1 MNMSLGIGA
10 RGSEQ
15 HPLRFADYFVICG
28 LDKDSGLEPDKY
40 FGDSLQCTP
49 LDRAYEG
56 KVLGHYPD
64 SVPWNPF
71 DDHAVCMLCLPSGL
85 RFRTQKHS
93 VEPTFHSFVLTKQDG
108 HRTYGFSLVFYEEC
122 RNRKICIAMHTLQ
135 AMHITELSSGQ
146 NGTPPT
152 VRKGQDGH
160 NTRSLPR
167 HFKLSAHSP
176 SAALGYYDY
185 TKDKLLVTKSISLLC
200 QQPYLY
206 AAKTFLTNLYK
217 CYLFKNREDLDEMNL
232 ENETSDEI
240 VARCVPRHP
249 GPGLSLESYVY
260 NLLHNIPVPL
270 PGKSLKFY
278 VPNDEPAKSPLE
290 LVIHQPSP
298 MLELPMLDYPLKDVF
313 TWLGAD
319 CLIQL
324 FTCVLLENQVLL
336 RSSDFHKLMAVSECI
351 TALLFPFSWQHVYVP
366 ILPASLH
373 HFLDAPVPFIMGLHA
388 HSEGGVLKIA
398 SEANLCYVDID
409 KQSSQFPEEL
419 PVFPHK
425 MQFITEIRALLNK
438 YKVPHSGKTDNMV
451 INYYNGDIM
460 TSSLTLPGSGF
471 HLPRRKHSLHDVLDW
486 DRPEPPSSQ
495 SDNLQRIVDIVK
507 RSVNV
512 DDIDSME
519 DTTKE
524 KILTPQEEYQDTLI
538 FNNAI
543 REIFLNRFVQMFSSY
558 EHFVIQPSQDK
569 DEWINN
575 RDSMHV
581 FDKATFL
588 SDQPTQHLPFL
599 SRFLETQM
607 FASLVDS
614 KVMSTWSELDY
625 NIKVFDQRISAL
637 KKKVGESII
646 RSMRYEPCTNIADI
660 QQILE
665 QRLTNV
671 DFETN
676 PPTEILPHR
685 AAYFRSFPLLD
696 SVVLNKEPTQSSR
709 REQTQWKYKMKSMDN
724 GKPATPQES
733 QSPRP
738 QTKLSADMSPA
749 LIAQANWT
757 FVEKL
762 LKDCKSKTKRM
773 LVEKMG
779 SEAVALGHGGESLSD
794 VEENTLVAS
803 LCDLL
808 ERVWSHGLQNK
819 QGKSALWSHLAMY
832 QEAVECNDA
841 TKSIDPN
848 FLSPAKKSPN
858 KFFGMPHR
866 LISSLRSKSII
877 AITSYIKDSLNDKPG
892 IGLPQQD
899 LSNLQLETDV
909 SPTRG
914 ADKHKSPGD
923 RKSVGPEHLRPLP
936 DSLIFD
942 IRNVQA
948 MTDIKTHIGYAR
960 AWVRLALEKKL
971 LSRHLKTLL
980 SDTALLRS
988 QYKRSAFLRCEEE
1001 KEQFLYH
1008 LLTLNAVDYFCFTN
1022 NYPTTKLPYRVVIF
1036 PSRKASAATTSANS
1050 WIAISG
1056 TLCETNPVPIP
1067 KGALEFVF
1075 HHKNLGVLSTLRIGH
1090 DNTGLSPKWMVEHVV
1105 VRNEVTGHMFKFPCG
1120 RWLGRGIDDGSTERL
1135 LVGALVPR
1143 SIDSEELMESCSTP
1157 PRCRSPSIPRRPIL
1171 SQVELQHMLG
1181 EAVNAIV
1188 KYHYRRECQDGSLT
1202 ALLCGEGG
1210 LVPSL
1215 EQIFLFG
1222 FKNQRIFGRN
1232 FYVWDY
1238 LLRVKENF
1246 EISLL
1251 EEMDEYSQRLN
1262 RDRRMYSES
1271 SQRFT
1276 ILRCYC
1282 HLIDQI
1288 NMFSQTLGKDGKFQL
1303 FVCLAAREKLLH
1315 PMLRPMS
1322 DARSTM
1328 DMYEESSFLRNPT
1341 LLTFLIHIL
1350 EPLSEF
1356 HIVLEKSLT
1365 HGISSIC

>member
-1 MNMSLGIGA
+1 MNGSLGIA

-15 HPLRFADYFVICG
+15 HPQRFADYFVICG

-49 LDRAYEG
+49 LDRAYKS

-71 DDHAVCMLCLPSGL
+71 DEHAVCMLCLPSGL

-93 VEPTFHSFVLTKQDG
+93 VEPTFHSFVLTKEDG

-122 RNRKICIAMHTLQ
+122 RNRKICAAMQTLQ

-152 VRKGQDGH
+152 ARKGQDGH

-176 SAALGYYDY
+176 GAALGYYDSI
-185 TKDKLLVTKSISLLC
+185 KDKLLVTKSISLLC

-217 CYLFKNREDLDEMNL
+217 C
-232 ENETSDEI
+232 
-240 VARCVPRHP
+240 VPRHP

-260 NLLHNIPVPL
+260 NLLYNIPVPL
-270 PGKSLKFY
+270 PGKSLKFF
-278 VPNDEPAKSPLE
+278 VPNDEPAKLPLE
-290 LVIHQPSP
+290 LVIHQPSSL
-298 MLELPMLDYPLKDVF
+298 LELPMLDYPLKDVF

-319 CLIQL
+319 YLIQL

-336 RSSDFHKLMAVSECI
+336 RSADFHKLMVVSECI

-388 HSEGGVLKIA
+388 QSEGGVLKIA

-425 MQFITEIRALLNK
+425 VQFIAEIRALLNK

-486 DRPEPPSSQ
+486 DRPEPEPQ

-512 DDIDSME
+512 DDIDPVE
-519 DTTKE
+519 DTTE
-524 KILTPQEEYQDTLI
+524 KILTPQEEYRETLD
-538 FNNAI
+538 FNSAV

-614 KVMSTWSELDY
+614 KVMSTWSELDC

-646 RSMRYEPCTNIADI
+646 RSMRYEPCTNIADT

-696 SVVLNKEPTQSSR
+696 NVALNKEPAQSSR
-709 REQTQWKYKMKSMDN
+709 RGQTQWKYKMKSMDTN
-724 GKPATPQES
+724 GKPVTPQES

-819 QGKSALWSHLAMY
+819 QGKSALWSHLTMY
-832 QEAVECNDA
+832 QESEECNDT
-841 TKSIDPN
+841 TKSIDAN
-848 FLSPAKKSPN
+848 FLSPALAWSVLRK
-858 KFFGMPHR
+858 R
-866 LISSLRSKSII
+866 LD
-877 AITSYIKDSLNDKPG
+877 Y
-892 IGLPQQD
+892 

-914 ADKHKSPGD
+914 TDKHKSPGE
-923 RKSVGPEHLRPLP
+923 RKTVGPEHLRPLP

-980 SDTALLRS
+980 SDSALLRS

-1067 KGALEFVF
+1067 KGALEFLF

-1105 VRNEVTGHMFKFPCG
+1105 VRNEVTGHTFKFPCG

-1143 SIDSEELMESCSTP
+1143 SIDSEELVESCSTP

-1238 LLRVKENF
+1238 FLRVKENF

-1262 RDRRMYSES
+1262 RDRRVYTQS

-1303 FVCLAAREKLLH
+1303 FICLAVREQLLH

-1322 DARSTM
+1322 DARSTA
-1328 DMYEESSFLRNPT
+1328 DMYEENSFLRNPT

>member
-1 MNMSLGIGA
+1 MNGSLGIT

-15 HPLRFADYFVICG
+15 HPQRFADYFVICG

-49 LDRAYEG
+49 LDRAYKS

-71 DDHAVCMLCLPSGL
+71 DEHAVCMLCLPSGL

-93 VEPTFHSFVLTKQDG
+93 VEPTFHSFVLTKEDG
-108 HRTYGFSLVFYEEC
+108 RRTYGFSLVFYEEC
-122 RNRKICIAMHTLQ
+122 RNRKICAAMQTLQ

-176 SAALGYYDY
+176 GAALGYYDSI
-185 TKDKLLVTKSISLLC
+185 KDKLLVTKSIALLC
-200 QQPYLY
+200 QQPYLF

-217 CYLFKNREDLDEMNL
+217 
-232 ENETSDEI
+232 
-240 VARCVPRHP
+240 CVPRHP

-260 NLLHNIPVPL
+260 NLLYNVPIPL
-270 PGKSLKFY
+270 PGKSLKFF

-290 LVIHQPSP
+290 LVIYQPSSL
-298 MLELPMLDYPLKDVF
+298 LELPMLDYPLKDVF

-336 RSSDFHKLMAVSECI
+336 RSADFHKLMVVSECI

-388 HSEGGVLKIA
+388 QSEGGVLKIA

-409 KQSSQFPEEL
+409 KQNSQFPEEL

-425 MQFITEIRALLNK
+425 MQFIAEIRALLNK
-438 YKVPHSGKTDNMV
+438 YKVPNSGKTGNMV

-486 DRPEPPSSQ
+486 DRPETELQ

-512 DDIDSME
+512 DDIDSIE
-519 DTTKE
+519 DNTE
-524 KILTPQEEYQDTLI
+524 KILTPQEEYRETLD
-538 FNNAI
+538 FNNAV

-614 KVMSTWSELDY
+614 KVMSTWSELDC

-646 RSMRYEPCTNIADI
+646 RSMRYEPYTNIADT
-660 QQILE
+660 QQILK
-665 QRLTNV
+665 QRLINV

-696 SVVLNKEPTQSSR
+696 NVVLNKEPAQSSR
-709 REQTQWKYKMKSMDN
+709 RGQTQWKYKMKSIDTN
-724 GKPATPQES
+724 GKPVTPQES

-819 QGKSALWSHLAMY
+819 QGKSALWSHLTMY
-832 QEAVECNDA
+832 QESEECNDT
-841 TKSIDPN
+841 TKSIDVN
-848 FLSPAKKSPN
+848 FLSP
-858 KFFGMPHR
+858 
-866 LISSLRSKSII
+866 
-877 AITSYIKDSLNDKPG
+877 
-892 IGLPQQD
+892 D

-914 ADKHKSPGD
+914 TDKHKSPGE
-923 RKSVGPEHLRPLP
+923 RKTVGPEHLRPLP

-971 LSRHLKTLL
+971 LSRHLKMLL
-980 SDTALLRS
+980 SDSALLRS

-1105 VRNEVTGHMFKFPCG
+1105 VRNEVTGHTFKFPCG

-1143 SIDSEELMESCSTP
+1143 SIDSEELVESCSTP
-1157 PRCRSPSIPRRPIL
+1157 PRCRSPSIPRRLML

-1238 LLRVKENF
+1238 FLRVKENF

-1262 RDRRMYSES
+1262 RDRRVYTES

-1303 FVCLAAREKLLH
+1303 FICLALREQLLH

-1322 DARSTM
+1322 DARSTA
-1328 DMYEESSFLRNPT
+1328 DMYEENSFLRNPT
-1341 LLTFLIHIL
+1341 LLTFLVHIL

>member
-1 MNMSLGIGA
+1 MNGSLGIM
-10 RGSEQ
+10 RGPEQ
-15 HPLRFADYFVICG
+15 HPQRFADYFVICG

-49 LDRAYEG
+49 LDRAYKS

-71 DDHAVCMLCLPSGL
+71 DEHAVCMLCLPSGL

-93 VEPTFHSFVLTKQDG
+93 VEPTFHSFVLTKEDG

-122 RNRKICIAMHTLQ
+122 RNRKICAAMQTLQ

-152 VRKGQDGH
+152 RARKGQDGH

-176 SAALGYYDY
+176 GAALGYYDS

-200 QQPYLY
+200 QQPYLH

-217 CYLFKNREDLDEMNL
+217 
-232 ENETSDEI
+232 
-240 VARCVPRHP
+240 CVPRHP

-260 NLLHNIPVPL
+260 NLLYNVPVPL
-270 PGKSLKFY
+270 PGKSLKFFI
-278 VPNDEPAKSPLE
+278 PNDEPAKSPLE
-290 LVIHQPSP
+290 LVIHQPTPSQ
-298 MLELPMLDYPLKDVF
+298 ELQMLDYPLKDIF

-319 CLIQL
+319 CVIQL

-336 RSSDFHKLMAVSECI
+336 RSSDFHKLMVVSECI

-388 HSEGGVLKIA
+388 QSEGGVLKIA

-425 MQFITEIRALLNK
+425 MQFIAEIRALLNK
-438 YKVPHSGKTDNMV
+438 YKVPHTGKTDNTV
-451 INYYNGDIM
+451 INHYNGDIM
-460 TSSLTLPGSGF
+460 TSSLTLPGSGC

-486 DRPEPPSSQ
+486 NRPETTPQ
-495 SDNLQRIVDIVK
+495 SDTLQRIVDIAK
-507 RSVNV
+507 RTGVNV
-512 DDIDSME
+512 EDIDSVE
-519 DTTKE
+519 DNVKE
-524 KILTPQEEYQDTLI
+524 QILSPQEEYQEMLM

-543 REIFLNRFVQMFSSY
+543 REIFLNRFVQIFSNY

-569 DEWINN
+569 DEWLNN

-614 KVMSTWSELDY
+614 KVMSTWSELDF
-625 NIKVFDQRISAL
+625 NTRVFDQRISL
-637 KKKVGESII
+637 LRKKVGEGIV
-646 RSMRYEPCTNIADI
+646 RSTRYEPCTSIEES
-660 QQILE
+660 QKVLE

-676 PPTEILPHR
+676 PPTEIVPHR

-696 SVVLNKEPTQSSR
+696 SVALNKEPTQSSR
-709 REQTQWKYKMKSMDN
+709 RGQTQWKYKMKSMEPN
-724 GKPATPQES
+724 GKTPVPQET

-832 QEAVECNDA
+832 QEEECNDPS
-841 TKSIDPN
+841 KPIDPN
-848 FLSPAKKSPN
+848 FLSPALAWCVLRKRLDYLPN
-858 KFFGMPHR
+858 
-866 LISSLRSKSII
+866 L
-877 AITSYIKDSLNDKPG
+877 A
-892 IGLPQQD
+892 
-899 LSNLQLETDV
+899 LEID

-914 ADKHKSPGD
+914 TDKHKSPGD
-923 RKSVGPEHLRPLP
+923 RKIGPEHLRPLP
-936 DSLIFD
+936 NSLLFD

-980 SDTALLRS
+980 SDTRLLRS

-1105 VRNEVTGHMFKFPCG
+1105 VRNEVTGHTFKFPCG

-1143 SIDSEELMESCSTP
+1143 NIDSEELVESCSTP
-1157 PRCRSPSIPRRPIL
+1157 PRCRSPSIPRRPIV

-1181 EAVNAIV
+1181 ESVNAIV
-1188 KYHYRRECQDGSLT
+1188 KFHYRRECQDGSLT

-1222 FKNQRIFGRN
+1222 FKNQRIFGKN

-1262 RDRRMYSES
+1262 KDRRIHVENN
-1271 SQRFT
+1271 QRFT
-1276 ILRCYC
+1276 TLRCYC

-1288 NMFSQTLGKDGKFQL
+1288 NLFSQTLGKDGKFQL
-1303 FVCLAAREKLLH
+1303 FICLAAREQLLH
-1315 PMLRPMS
+1315 SMLRPMS
-1322 DARSTM
+1322 EARSTA
-1328 DMYEESSFLRNPT
+1328 DMYEETSFLRNTT
-1341 LLTFLIHIL
+1341 LLNFLIHIL

>member
-1 MNMSLGIGA
+1 MNGSLGIP
-10 RGSEQ
+10 RGPEQ
-15 HPLRFADYFVICG
+15 HPQRFADYFVICG

-49 LDRAYEG
+49 LDRAYKS

-71 DDHAVCMLCLPSGL
+71 DEHAVCMLCLPSGL

-93 VEPTFHSFVLTKQDG
+93 VEPTFHSFVLTKEDG

-122 RNRKICIAMHTLQ
+122 RNRKICAAMQTLQ

-152 VRKGQDGH
+152 ARKGQEGH

-176 SAALGYYDY
+176 SAALAYYDS

-200 QQPYLY
+200 QQPYLH
-206 AAKTFLTNLYK
+206 AARTFLTNLYK
-217 CYLFKNREDLDEMNL
+217 
-232 ENETSDEI
+232 
-240 VARCVPRHP
+240 CVPRHP

-260 NLLHNIPVPL
+260 NLLYNVPVPL
-270 PGKSLKFY
+270 PGKSLKFFI
-278 VPNDEPAKSPLE
+278 PNDEPAKVPLE
-290 LVIHQPSP
+290 LVIHQPMPSQ
-298 MLELPMLDYPLKDVF
+298 ELPMLDYPLKDVF

-319 CLIQL
+319 CVIQL

-336 RSSDFHKLMAVSECI
+336 RSSDFNKLMVVSECI

-388 HSEGGVLKIA
+388 QSEGGVLKIA

-425 MQFITEIRALLNK
+425 MQFIAEIRALLNK
-438 YKVPHSGKTDNMV
+438 YKVPQTGKTDNMF
-451 INYYNGDIM
+451 INYVNGDIM

-486 DRPEPPSSQ
+486 DRPDSAPQ
-495 SDNLQRIVDIVK
+495 TDAFQRIVDIVK
-507 RSVNV
+507 RTGVNV
-512 DDIDSME
+512 DDIDSVE
-519 DTTKE
+519 DTINE
-524 KILTPQEEYQDTLI
+524 KILTPQEEYQETLI

-543 REIFLNRFVQMFSSY
+543 REIFLNRFVQMFCSY

-569 DEWINN
+569 DEWLNN

-588 SDQPTQHLPFL
+588 SDQPAQHLPFL

-625 NIKVFDQRISAL
+625 NIKVFDDRITFL
-637 KKKVGESII
+637 KKKVGETII
-646 RSMRYEPCTNIADI
+646 RSTRYETCTSMTET
-660 QQILE
+660 QKVLE

-676 PPTEILPHR
+676 PPTEIVPHR

-696 SVVLNKEPTQSSR
+696 TVALNKEPAQSSR
-709 REQTQWKYKMKSMDN
+709 KGQTQWKYKMKSIDSN
-724 GKPATPQES
+724 GKTTVPQES

-779 SEAVALGHGGESLSD
+779 SEAVALGHASESLSD

-808 ERVWSHGLQNK
+808 ERIWSHGLQNK
-819 QGKSALWSHLAMY
+819 QGKSALWSHLTMY
-832 QEAVECNDA
+832 QELEECNDT
-841 TKSIDPN
+841 TKTIDPN
-848 FLSPAKKSPN
+848 FLSP
-858 KFFGMPHR
+858 GELH
-866 LISSLRSKSII
+866 
-877 AITSYIKDSLNDKPG
+877 
-892 IGLPQQD
+892 
-899 LSNLQLETDV
+899 LSNLALETDV

-914 ADKHKSPGD
+914 TDKHKSPGE
-923 RKSVGPEHLRPLP
+923 RRAIGPEHLRPLP
-936 DSLIFD
+936 ESLIFD
-942 IRNVQA
+942 IRNIQA

-1067 KGALEFVF
+1067 KAALEFVF

-1105 VRNEVTGHMFKFPCG
+1105 VRNEVTGHTFKFPCG

-1143 SIDSEELMESCSTP
+1143 SIDNEELVESCSTP

-1188 KYHYRRECQDGSLT
+1188 KYHYRRECQDSSLT
-1202 ALLCGEGG
+1202 ALLCGESG

-1251 EEMDEYSQRLN
+1251 EQMDEYSQRLN
-1262 RDRRMYSES
+1262 RSRKIHSES
-1271 SQRFT
+1271 NQRFT
-1276 ILRCYC
+1276 ILRCYS

-1288 NMFSQTLGKDGKFQL
+1288 NIFSQTLGKDGKFQL
-1303 FVCLAAREKLLH
+1303 FICLAAREQLLH

-1322 DARSTM
+1322 EARSTA
-1328 DMYEESSFLRNPT
+1328 DMYEENSFLRNPT

-1350 EPLSEF
+1350 EPLSDF

-1365 HGISSIC
+1365 HGISS

>member
-1 MNMSLGIGA
+1 MNGSLGIA
-10 RGSEQ
+10 RGPEQ
-15 HPLRFADYFVICG
+15 HPQRFADYFVVCG

-49 LDRAYEG
+49 LDRAYKS

-64 SVPWNPF
+64 SVAWNPF
-71 DDHAVCMLCLPSGL
+71 DEHAVCMLCLPSGL

-93 VEPTFHSFVLTKQDG
+93 VEPTFHSFVLTKEDG

-122 RNRKICIAMHTLQ
+122 RNRKICAAMQTLQ

-152 VRKGQDGH
+152 ARKGQDGH

-176 SAALGYYDY
+176 GAALAYYDS

-200 QQPYLY
+200 QQSYLH
-206 AAKTFLTNLYK
+206 AAKMFLTNLYK
-217 CYLFKNREDLDEMNL
+217 
-232 ENETSDEI
+232 
-240 VARCVPRHP
+240 CVPRHP

-260 NLLHNIPVPL
+260 SLLYNVPVPL
-270 PGKSLKFY
+270 PGKSLKFF
-278 VPNDEPAKSPLE
+278 VPDDEPAKPPLE

-298 MLELPMLDYPLKDVF
+298 SLELPMLDYPLKDVF

-336 RSSDFHKLMAVSECI
+336 RSADFHKLMVVSECI

-388 HSEGGVLKIA
+388 HNEGGVLKIA

-425 MQFITEIRALLNK
+425 MQFIAEIRALLNK

-451 INYYNGDIM
+451 INYFNGDIM

-486 DRPEPPSSQ
+486 DRPEPNPQ

-507 RSVNV
+507 RSVNTV
-512 DDIDSME
+512 DDTDSVE
-519 DTTKE
+519 DITRE
-524 KILTPQEEYQDTLI
+524 KILTPQEEYQETLI
-538 FNNAI
+538 FNNAV
-543 REIFLNRFVQMFSSY
+543 REIFLNRFVQMFSTY

-614 KVMSTWSELDY
+614 KVMSTWSELDC

-637 KKKVGESII
+637 KKRVGESII
-646 RSMRYEPCTNIADI
+646 RSMRYEPCTNITETQKA
-660 QQILE
+660 LE

-676 PPTEILPHR
+676 PPTEMLPHR

-696 SVVLNKEPTQSSR
+696 SVMLNKEPAQSILRSR
-709 REQTQWKYKMKSMDN
+709 RGQTQWKYKMKSIDAN
-724 GKPATPQES
+724 GKSATPQES

-738 QTKLSADMSPA
+738 QTKLSTDMSPA

-762 LKDCKSKTKRM
+762 LKDCKSRTKRM

-819 QGKSALWSHLAMY
+819 QGKSALWSHLTMY
-832 QEAVECNDA
+832 QESEECNDA

-848 FLSPAKKSPN
+848 FLSP
-858 KFFGMPHR
+858 
-866 LISSLRSKSII
+866 
-877 AITSYIKDSLNDKPG
+877 
-892 IGLPQQD
+892 D

-914 ADKHKSPGD
+914 TDKHKSPNE
-923 RKSVGPEHLRPLP
+923 RKTIGPEHLRPLP

-1105 VRNEVTGHMFKFPCG
+1105 VRNEVTGHTFKFPCG
-1120 RWLGRGIDDGSTERL
+1120 RWLGRGIDDESTERL

-1143 SIDSEELMESCSTP
+1143 SIDSDELVESCSTP

-1262 RDRRMYSES
+1262 RDRRVYAQSN
-1271 SQRFT
+1271 QRFT

-1303 FVCLAAREKLLH
+1303 FICLAAREQLLH

-1322 DARSTM
+1322 DARSTA
-1328 DMYEESSFLRNPT
+1328 DMYDENSFLRNST

>member
-1 MNMSLGIGA
+1 MNGSLSGH
-10 RGSEQ
+10 RGPEQ
-15 HPLRFADYFVICG
+15 HPTRFADYFVICG

-40 FGDSLQCTP
+40 FGDSLQSTP
-49 LDRAYEG
+49 LDRAYKS

-71 DDHAVCMLCLPSGL
+71 DEHAVCMPS
-85 RFRTQKHS
+85 
-93 VEPTFHSFVLTKQDG
+93 FHSFVLTKEDG
-108 HRTYGFSLVFYEEC
+108 RRTYGFSLVFYEEC
-122 RNRKICIAMHTLQ
+122 RNRKICAAMQTLQ
-135 AMHITELSSGQ
+135 AMFITELSSGQ
-146 NGTPPT
+146 NGTPPAP
-152 VRKGQDGH
+152 RKGQDPH

-176 SAALGYYDY
+176 GAAMAYYDS

-200 QQPYLY
+200 QQPYLH
-206 AAKTFLTNLYK
+206 AARTFLTNLYK
-217 CYLFKNREDLDEMNL
+217 
-232 ENETSDEI
+232 
-240 VARCVPRHP
+240 CVPRHP

-260 NLLHNIPVPL
+260 NLLYNVPVPL
-270 PGKSLKFY
+270 PGKSLKFF

-290 LVIHQPSP
+290 LVILYPCP
-298 MLELPMLDYPLKDVF
+298 ATELPLLDYPIRDMF
-313 TWLGAD
+313 MWLGPETV
-319 CLIQL
+319 IQL
-324 FTCVLLENQVLL
+324 FTCVLLENQVLV
-336 RSSDFHKLMAVSECI
+336 RSTDFHKLMVVAECI

-388 HSEGGVLKIA
+388 QSEGSNLKIA

-409 KQSSQFPEEL
+409 KQTSQFPEEL
-419 PVFPHK
+419 PIFPRK
-425 MQFITEIRALLNK
+425 MQFLAEIKTLLNK
-438 YKVPHSGKTDNMV
+438 YKVPHSEKTDNMV
-451 INYYNGDIM
+451 INYLNSDIM

-471 HLPRRKHSLHDVLDW
+471 HVPRRKHSLHDVLDW
-486 DRPEPPSSQ
+486 DNKLDTNNSTTTVAQ
-495 SDNLQRIVDIVK
+495 SDALQRIVDIVK
-507 RSVNV
+507 KTGISL
-512 DDIDSME
+512 DDIDAVENM
-519 DTTKE
+519 TKDE
-524 KILTPQEEYQDTLI
+524 VILTPKEEYQQTLI

-543 REIFLNRFVQMFSSY
+543 REIFFNRFVQLFAGY
-558 EHFVIQPSQDK
+558 DHFVIHPSQDK
-569 DEWINN
+569 DEWLNN

-588 SDQPTQHLPFL
+588 SDQPAQHLPFL
-599 SRFLETQM
+599 SRFIETQM
-607 FASLVDS
+607 FASLVDT
-614 KVMSTWSELDY
+614 KVMSSWNELDS
-625 NIKVFDQRISAL
+625 NIKVFDQRIAQI
-637 KKKVGESII
+637 KKKGGDGMI
-646 RSMRYEPCTNIADI
+646 RSTRYQVSNNIPETEKSLINKLTNI
-660 QQILE
+660 
-665 QRLTNV
+665 
-671 DFETN
+671 DFEAS

-696 SVVLNKEPTQSSR
+696 TVALNKEPVQSSR
-709 REQTQWKYKMKSMDN
+709 KGQTQWKYKMKSLEAN
-724 GKPATPQES
+724 GKPPTPQET

-779 SEAVALGHGGESLSD
+779 SEAVALGHGTESLVD

-819 QGKSALWSHLAMY
+819 QGKSALWSHLSMY
-832 QEAVECNDA
+832 QELEECNDSA
-841 TKSIDPN
+841 KSIDPN
-848 FLSPAKKSPN
+848 FLSP
-858 KFFGMPHR
+858 
-866 LISSLRSKSII
+866 
-877 AITSYIKDSLNDKPG
+877 
-892 IGLPQQD
+892 D
-899 LSNLQLETDV
+899 LSNLALETDV

-914 ADKHKSPGD
+914 TADRNRSTGE
-923 RKSVGPEHLRPLP
+923 RKSIGPEHLRPLP
-936 DSLIFD
+936 DSLTFD

-948 MTDIKTHIGYAR
+948 MTEIKTHIGYAR

-971 LSRHLKTLL
+971 LSRHLKVLLSNTTLL
-980 SDTALLRS
+980 RN

-1022 NYPTTKLPYRVVIF
+1022 NYPTTKLPYRVIIF
-1036 PSRKASAATTSANS
+1036 PSRKASAATTSANG
-1050 WIAISG
+1050 WIVISG
-1056 TLCETNPVPIP
+1056 TLCETNPVGIP
-1067 KGALEFVF
+1067 KGTLEFVF

-1090 DNTGLSPKWMVEHVV
+1090 DNSGISPKWMVEHVV
-1105 VRNEVTGHMFKFPCG
+1105 VRNEVTGHTFKFPCG

-1143 SIDSEELMESCSTP
+1143 SIDSDELVETCSTP
-1157 PRCRSPSIPRRPIL
+1157 PRCRSPSIPRNRPSL
-1171 SQVELQHMLG
+1171 SADVLQHVLG

-1188 KYHYRRECQDGSLT
+1188 KFHYRRDPQDGSLT

-1215 EQIFLFG
+1215 EQTFLYG

-1238 LLRVKENF
+1238 FLRVKENF
-1246 EISLL
+1246 EMSLL
-1251 EEMDEYSQRLN
+1251 EEMDEYSKRLN
-1262 RDRRMYSES
+1262 RDRRLHAENN
-1271 SQRFT
+1271 QRFT
-1276 ILRCYC
+1276 IFRCYC

-1288 NMFSQTLGKDGKFQL
+1288 NTFSHTLGKDGKFQL
-1303 FVCLAAREKLLH
+1303 FICLAAREQLLH

-1322 DARSTM
+1322 DARSTAE
-1328 DMYEESSFLRNPT
+1328 MYEETSFLRNPT
-1341 LLTFLIHIL
+1341 LLNFLIHIL

>member
-1 MNMSLGIGA
+1 MNGSLGIT
-10 RGSEQ
+10 RGPEQ
-15 HPLRFADYFVICG
+15 HPQRFADYFVICG

-49 LDRAYEG
+49 LDRAYKS

-71 DDHAVCMLCLPSGL
+71 DEHAVCMLCLPSGL

-93 VEPTFHSFVLTKQDG
+93 VEPTFHSFVLTKEDG

-122 RNRKICIAMHTLQ
+122 RNRKICAAMQTLQ

-176 SAALGYYDY
+176 GAALGYYDS

-200 QQPYLY
+200 QQPYLH

-217 CYLFKNREDLDEMNL
+217 
-232 ENETSDEI
+232 
-240 VARCVPRHP
+240 CVPRHP

-260 NLLHNIPVPL
+260 NLLYNIPVPL
-270 PGKSLKFY
+270 PGKSLKFFI
-278 VPNDEPAKSPLE
+278 PNDEPAKSPLE

-298 MLELPMLDYPLKDVF
+298 SLELPMLDYPLKDVF

-336 RSSDFHKLMAVSECI
+336 RSADFHKLMVVSECI

-425 MQFITEIRALLNK
+425 MQFIAEIRALLNK
-438 YKVPHSGKTDNMV
+438 YKIPHSGKTDNMV

-471 HLPRRKHSLHDVLDW
+471 HIPRRKYSLHDVLDW
-486 DRPEPPSSQ
+486 DRPEPGPQ

-507 RSVNV
+507 RTVNM
-512 DDIDSME
+512 DDIDPVE
-519 DTTKE
+519 DGQYTAD
-524 KILTPQEEYQDTLI
+524 KILTPQEEYQETLV

-614 KVMSTWSELDY
+614 KVMSTWSELDC

-646 RSMRYEPCTNIADI
+646 RSMRYEPCTSITDT

-665 QRLTNV
+665 QRLTNI

-676 PPTEILPHR
+676 PPTEIVPHR

-696 SVVLNKEPTQSSR
+696 NVALNKEPAQSSR
-709 REQTQWKYKMKSMDN
+709 RGQTQWKYKMKSIDTN
-724 GKPATPQES
+724 GKPPTPQES

-819 QGKSALWSHLAMY
+819 QGKSALWSHLTMY
-832 QEAVECNDA
+832 QESEECNDA

-848 FLSPAKKSPN
+848 FLSPALAWSVLRK
-858 KFFGMPHR
+858 R
-866 LISSLRSKSII
+866 LD
-877 AITSYIKDSLNDKPG
+877 Y
-892 IGLPQQD
+892 

-914 ADKHKSPGD
+914 TDKHKSPGE
-923 RKSVGPEHLRPLP
+923 RKTIGPEHLRPLP

-1105 VRNEVTGHMFKFPCG
+1105 VRNEVTGHTFKFPCG

-1143 SIDSEELMESCSTP
+1143 SIDSEELVESCSTP

-1238 LLRVKENF
+1238 FLRVKENF
-1246 EISLL
+1246 EIFLL
-1251 EEMDEYSQRLN
+1251 EEMNQYSHRLN
-1262 RDRRMYSES
+1262 PDKKAYTER

-1282 HLIDQI
+1282 HLMDQI
-1288 NMFSQTLGKDGKFQL
+1288 NTFSQTLGKDGKFQL
-1303 FVCLAAREKLLH
+1303 FICLAAREQLLH

-1322 DARSTM
+1322 DTRSTA
-1328 DMYEESSFLRNPT
+1328 DMYEENSFLRNPT

>member
-1 MNMSLGIGA
+1 MNGSLGIM
-10 RGSEQ
+10 RGPEQ
-15 HPLRFADYFVICG
+15 HPQRFADYFVICG

-49 LDRAYEG
+49 LDRAYKS

-71 DDHAVCMLCLPSGL
+71 DEHAVCMLCLPSGL

-93 VEPTFHSFVLTKQDG
+93 VEPTFHSFVLTKEDG

-122 RNRKICIAMHTLQ
+122 RNRKICAAMQTLQ

-152 VRKGQDGH
+152 ARKGQDGH

-176 SAALGYYDY
+176 GAALGYYDS

-200 QQPYLY
+200 QQPYLH

-217 CYLFKNREDLDEMNL
+217 
-232 ENETSDEI
+232 
-240 VARCVPRHP
+240 CVPRHP

-260 NLLHNIPVPL
+260 NLLYNVPVPL
-270 PGKSLKFY
+270 PGKSLKFFI
-278 VPNDEPAKSPLE
+278 PNDEPAKSPLE
-290 LVIHQPSP
+290 LVIHQPTPSQ
-298 MLELPMLDYPLKDVF
+298 ELQMLDYPLKDIF
-313 TWLGAD
+313 AWLGAD
-319 CLIQL
+319 CVIQL

-336 RSSDFHKLMAVSECI
+336 RSSDFHKLMVVSECI

-388 HSEGGVLKIA
+388 QSEGGVLKIA

-425 MQFITEIRALLNK
+425 MQFIAEIRALLNK
-438 YKVPHSGKTDNMV
+438 YKVPHTGKTDNTV
-451 INYYNGDIM
+451 INHYNGDIM
-460 TSSLTLPGSGF
+460 TSSLTLPGSGC

-486 DRPEPPSSQ
+486 NRPETTPQ
-495 SDNLQRIVDIVK
+495 SDTLQRIVDIAK
-507 RSVNV
+507 RTGVNV
-512 DDIDSME
+512 EDIDSVE
-519 DTTKE
+519 DNVKE
-524 KILTPQEEYQDTLI
+524 QILSPQEEYQEMLM

-543 REIFLNRFVQMFSSY
+543 REIFLSRFVQIFSNY

-569 DEWINN
+569 DEWLNN

-614 KVMSTWSELDY
+614 KVMSTWSELDF
-625 NIKVFDQRISAL
+625 NTRVFDQRISL
-637 KKKVGESII
+637 LRKKVGEGIV
-646 RSMRYEPCTNIADI
+646 RSTRYEPCTSIEES
-660 QQILE
+660 QKVLE

-676 PPTEILPHR
+676 PPTEIVPHR

-696 SVVLNKEPTQSSR
+696 SVALNKEPTQSSR
-709 REQTQWKYKMKSMDN
+709 RGQTQWKYKMKSMESN
-724 GKPATPQES
+724 GKTPVPQET

-832 QEAVECNDA
+832 QEEECNDPS
-841 TKSIDPN
+841 KPLDPN
-848 FLSPAKKSPN
+848 FLSPAKKSPSS
-858 KFFGMPHR
+858 FFGLPER
-866 LISSLRSKSII
+866 LISSLKGKNIFEI
-877 AITSYIKDSLNDKPG
+877 ASYIKENFND
-892 IGLPQQD
+892 LP
-899 LSNLQLETDV
+899 NLALEID

-914 ADKHKSPGD
+914 TDKHKSPGD
-923 RKSVGPEHLRPLP
+923 RKIGPEHLRPLP
-936 DSLIFD
+936 NSLLFD

-980 SDTALLRS
+980 SDTRLLRS

-1105 VRNEVTGHMFKFPCG
+1105 VRNEVTGHTFKFPCG

-1135 LVGALVPR
+1135 LVGALVPHN
-1143 SIDSEELMESCSTP
+1143 IDSEELVESCSTP
-1157 PRCRSPSIPRRPIL
+1157 PRCRSPSIPRRPIV

-1181 EAVNAIV
+1181 ESVNAIV
-1188 KYHYRRECQDGSLT
+1188 KFHYRRECQDGSLT

-1222 FKNQRIFGRN
+1222 FKNQRIFGKN

-1262 RDRRMYSES
+1262 KDRRIHVENN
-1271 SQRFT
+1271 QRFT
-1276 ILRCYC
+1276 TLRCYC

-1288 NMFSQTLGKDGKFQL
+1288 NLFSQTLGKDGKFQL
-1303 FVCLAAREKLLH
+1303 FICLAAREQLLH
-1315 PMLRPMS
+1315 SMLRPMS
-1322 DARSTM
+1322 EARSTA
-1328 DMYEESSFLRNPT
+1328 DMYEETSFLRNTT
-1341 LLTFLIHIL
+1341 LLNFLIHIL

>member
-1 MNMSLGIGA
+1 
-10 RGSEQ
+10 
-15 HPLRFADYFVICG
+15 
-28 LDKDSGLEPDKY
+28 
-40 FGDSLQCTP
+40 
-49 LDRAYEG
+49 
-56 KVLGHYPD
+56 
-64 SVPWNPF
+64 
-71 DDHAVCMLCLPSGL
+71 MLCLPSGL
-85 RFRTQKHS
+85 KFRTQKHS
-93 VEPTFHSFVLTKQDG
+93 VEPTFHSFVLTKEDG

-122 RNRKICIAMHTLQ
+122 RNRKICAAMQTLQ

-152 VRKGQDGH
+152 ARKGQDGH

-176 SAALGYYDY
+176 GAALGYYDS

-217 CYLFKNREDLDEMNL
+217 C
-232 ENETSDEI
+232 
-240 VARCVPRHP
+240 VPRHP

-260 NLLHNIPVPL
+260 NLLYNVPVPL
-270 PGKSLKFY
+270 PGKSLKFFI
-278 VPNDEPAKSPLE
+278 PNDEPAKPPLE
-290 LVIHQPSP
+290 LVIHQPMPSQ
-298 MLELPMLDYPLKDVF
+298 ELPMLDYPLKDMF

-319 CLIQL
+319 CVIQL

-336 RSSDFHKLMAVSECI
+336 RSSDFHKLMVVSECI
-351 TALLFPFSWQHVYVP
+351 TALLYPFSWQHVYVP

-425 MQFITEIRALLNK
+425 MQFIAEIRALLNK
-438 YKVPHSGKTDNMV
+438 YKVPHTGKTDNMV
-451 INYYNGDIM
+451 INHYNGDIM

-486 DRPEPPSSQ
+486 DRPEPSPPS
-495 SDNLQRIVDIVK
+495 DTLQRIVDIAK
-507 RSVNV
+507 RTGVNV
-512 DDIDSME
+512 EDIDSIE
-519 DTTKE
+519 DNNVKE
-524 KILTPQEEYQDTLI
+524 RVLSPQEEYQETLM

-543 REIFLNRFVQMFSSY
+543 REIFLNRFVQIFSSY

-569 DEWINN
+569 DEWLNN

-614 KVMSTWSELDY
+614 KVMSTWSELDF
-625 NIKVFDQRISAL
+625 NIRVFDQRISL
-637 KKKVGESII
+637 LRKKVGEGII
-646 RSMRYEPCTNIADI
+646 RSTRYEPCTSIDES
-660 QQILE
+660 QKILE

-676 PPTEILPHR
+676 PPTEIVPHR

-696 SVVLNKEPTQSSR
+696 SVALNKEPAQSSR
-709 REQTQWKYKMKSMDN
+709 RGQTQWKYKMKSMESN
-724 GKPATPQES
+724 GKTPAPQET

-819 QGKSALWSHLAMY
+819 QGKSALWSHLTMY
-832 QEAVECNDA
+832 QAVEECNDPD
-841 TKSIDPN
+841 KSIHSN
-848 FLSPAKKSPN
+848 FLSPDIPN
-858 KFFGMPHR
+858 
-866 LISSLRSKSII
+866 L
-877 AITSYIKDSLNDKPG
+877 A
-892 IGLPQQD
+892 
-899 LSNLQLETDV
+899 LEID

-914 ADKHKSPGD
+914 TDKHKSPGD
-923 RKSVGPEHLRPLP
+923 RKIGPEYLRPLP
-936 DSLIFD
+936 DSLLFD

-980 SDTALLRS
+980 SDTGLLKS

-1105 VRNEVTGHMFKFPCG
+1105 VRNEVTGHTFKFPCG

-1135 LVGALVPR
+1135 LVGALVPH
-1143 SIDSEELMESCSTP
+1143 SIDSEELVESCSTP

-1181 EAVNAIV
+1181 ESVNAIV
-1188 KYHYRRECQDGSLT
+1188 KFHYRRECQDGSLT

-1238 LLRVKENF
+1238 FLRVKENF

-1262 RDRRMYSES
+1262 RDRRIHAENNR
-1271 SQRFT
+1271 RFAT
-1276 ILRCYC
+1276 LRCYC

-1303 FVCLAAREKLLH
+1303 FICLATREQLLH
-1315 PMLRPMS
+1315 SMLRPMS
-1322 DARSTM
+1322 EARSTA
-1328 DMYEESSFLRNPT
+1328 DMYEETSFLRNCT
-1341 LLTFLIHIL
+1341 LLNFLVHIL

>member
-1 MNMSLGIGA
+1 MNGSLGIM
-10 RGSEQ
+10 RGPEQ
-15 HPLRFADYFVICG
+15 HPQRFADYFVICG

-49 LDRAYEG
+49 LDRAYKS

-71 DDHAVCMLCLPSGL
+71 DEHAVCMLCLPSGL

-93 VEPTFHSFVLTKQDG
+93 VEPTFHSFVLTKEDG

-122 RNRKICIAMHTLQ
+122 RNRKICAAMQTLQ

-152 VRKGQDGH
+152 ARKGQDGH

-176 SAALGYYDY
+176 GAALGYYDS

-200 QQPYLY
+200 QQPYLH

-217 CYLFKNREDLDEMNL
+217 
-232 ENETSDEI
+232 
-240 VARCVPRHP
+240 CVPRHP

-260 NLLHNIPVPL
+260 NLLYNVPVPL
-270 PGKSLKFY
+270 PGKSLKFFI
-278 VPNDEPAKSPLE
+278 PNDEPAKSPLE
-290 LVIHQPSP
+290 LVIHQPTPSQ
-298 MLELPMLDYPLKDVF
+298 ELQMLDYPLKDIF
-313 TWLGAD
+313 AWLGAD
-319 CLIQL
+319 CVIQL

-336 RSSDFHKLMAVSECI
+336 RSSDFHKLMVVSECI

-388 HSEGGVLKIA
+388 QSEGGVLKIA

-425 MQFITEIRALLNK
+425 MQFIAEIRALLNK
-438 YKVPHSGKTDNMV
+438 YKVPHAGKTDNTV
-451 INYYNGDIM
+451 INHYNGDIM
-460 TSSLTLPGSGF
+460 TSSLTLPGSGC

-486 DRPEPPSSQ
+486 NRPEPTSQ
-495 SDNLQRIVDIVK
+495 SDTLQRIVDIAK
-507 RSVNV
+507 RTVNV
-512 DDIDSME
+512 EDIDSVE
-519 DTTKE
+519 DNVKE
-524 KILTPQEEYQDTLI
+524 QILSPQEEYQEMLM

-543 REIFLNRFVQMFSSY
+543 REIFLNRFVQIFSNY

-569 DEWINN
+569 DEWLNN

-614 KVMSTWSELDY
+614 KVMSTWSELDF
-625 NIKVFDQRISAL
+625 NTRVFDQRISL
-637 KKKVGESII
+637 LRKKVGEGIV
-646 RSMRYEPCTNIADI
+646 RSTRYEPCTSIEES
-660 QQILE
+660 QKVLE

-676 PPTEILPHR
+676 PPTEIVPHR

-696 SVVLNKEPTQSSR
+696 SVALNKEPTQSILRSR
-709 REQTQWKYKMKSMDN
+709 RGQTQWKYKMKSMESN
-724 GKPATPQES
+724 GKTPVPQET

-832 QEAVECNDA
+832 QEEECNDPS
-841 TKSIDPN
+841 KPIDPN
-848 FLSPAKKSPN
+848 FLSPALAWCVLRKRLDYLPN
-858 KFFGMPHR
+858 
-866 LISSLRSKSII
+866 L
-877 AITSYIKDSLNDKPG
+877 A
-892 IGLPQQD
+892 
-899 LSNLQLETDV
+899 LEID

-914 ADKHKSPGD
+914 TDKHKSPGD
-923 RKSVGPEHLRPLP
+923 RKIGPEHLRPLP
-936 DSLIFD
+936 NSLLFD

-980 SDTALLRS
+980 SDTRLLRS

-1105 VRNEVTGHMFKFPCG
+1105 VRNEVTGHTFKFPCG

-1143 SIDSEELMESCSTP
+1143 NIDSEELVESCSTP
-1157 PRCRSPSIPRRPIL
+1157 PRCRSPSIPRRPIV

-1181 EAVNAIV
+1181 ESVNAIV
-1188 KYHYRRECQDGSLT
+1188 KFHYRRECQDGSLT

-1222 FKNQRIFGRN
+1222 FKNQRIFGKN

-1262 RDRRMYSES
+1262 RDRRIHAENN
-1271 SQRFT
+1271 QRFT
-1276 ILRCYC
+1276 TLRCYC

-1288 NMFSQTLGKDGKFQL
+1288 NLFSQTLGKDGKFQL
-1303 FVCLAAREKLLH
+1303 FICLAAREQLLH
-1315 PMLRPMS
+1315 SMLRPMS
-1322 DARSTM
+1322 EARSTA
-1328 DMYEESSFLRNPT
+1328 DMYEETSFLRNTT
-1341 LLTFLIHIL
+1341 LLNFLIHIL

>member
-1 MNMSLGIGA
+1 MNGSLGIM
-10 RGSEQ
+10 RGPEQ
-15 HPLRFADYFVICG
+15 HPQRFADYFVICG

-49 LDRAYEG
+49 LDRAYKS

-71 DDHAVCMLCLPSGL
+71 DEHAVCMLCLPSGL

-93 VEPTFHSFVLTKQDG
+93 VEPTFHSFVLTKEDG

-122 RNRKICIAMHTLQ
+122 RNRKICAAMQTLQ

-152 VRKGQDGH
+152 ARKGQDGH

-176 SAALGYYDY
+176 GAALGYYDS

-200 QQPYLY
+200 QQPYLH

-217 CYLFKNREDLDEMNL
+217 
-232 ENETSDEI
+232 
-240 VARCVPRHP
+240 CVPRHP

-260 NLLHNIPVPL
+260 NLLYNVPVPL
-270 PGKSLKFY
+270 PGKSLKFFI
-278 VPNDEPAKSPLE
+278 PNDEPAKSPLE
-290 LVIHQPSP
+290 LVIHQPTPSQ
-298 MLELPMLDYPLKDVF
+298 ELQMLDYPLKDIF
-313 TWLGAD
+313 AWLGAD
-319 CLIQL
+319 CVIQL

-336 RSSDFHKLMAVSECI
+336 RSSDFHKLMVVSECI

-388 HSEGGVLKIA
+388 QSEGGVLKIA

-425 MQFITEIRALLNK
+425 MQFIAEIRALLNK
-438 YKVPHSGKTDNMV
+438 YKVPHTGKTDNTV
-451 INYYNGDIM
+451 INHYNGDIM
-460 TSSLTLPGSGF
+460 TSSLTLPGSGC

-486 DRPEPPSSQ
+486 NRPETTPQ
-495 SDNLQRIVDIVK
+495 SDTLQRIVDIAK
-507 RSVNV
+507 RTGVNV
-512 DDIDSME
+512 EDIDSVE
-519 DTTKE
+519 DNVKE
-524 KILTPQEEYQDTLI
+524 QILSPQEEYQEMLM

-543 REIFLNRFVQMFSSY
+543 REIFLSRFVQIFSNY

-569 DEWINN
+569 DEWLNN

-614 KVMSTWSELDY
+614 KVMSTWSELDF
-625 NIKVFDQRISAL
+625 NTRVFDQRISL
-637 KKKVGESII
+637 LRKKVGEGIV
-646 RSMRYEPCTNIADI
+646 RSTRYEPCTSIEES
-660 QQILE
+660 QKVLE

-676 PPTEILPHR
+676 PPTEIVPHR

-696 SVVLNKEPTQSSR
+696 SVALNKEPTQSSR
-709 REQTQWKYKMKSMDN
+709 RGQTQWKYKMKSMESN
-724 GKPATPQES
+724 GKTPVPQET

-832 QEAVECNDA
+832 QEEECNDPS
-841 TKSIDPN
+841 KPLDPN
-848 FLSPAKKSPN
+848 FLSPDLPN
-858 KFFGMPHR
+858 
-866 LISSLRSKSII
+866 L
-877 AITSYIKDSLNDKPG
+877 A
-892 IGLPQQD
+892 
-899 LSNLQLETDV
+899 LEID

-914 ADKHKSPGD
+914 TDKHKSPGD
-923 RKSVGPEHLRPLP
+923 RKIGPEHLRPLP
-936 DSLIFD
+936 NSLLFD

-980 SDTALLRS
+980 SDTRLLRS

-1105 VRNEVTGHMFKFPCG
+1105 VRNEVTGHTFKFPCG

-1135 LVGALVPR
+1135 LVGALVPHN
-1143 SIDSEELMESCSTP
+1143 IDSEELVESCSTP
-1157 PRCRSPSIPRRPIL
+1157 PRCRSPSIPRRPIV

-1181 EAVNAIV
+1181 ESVNAIV
-1188 KYHYRRECQDGSLT
+1188 KFHYRRECQDGSLT

-1222 FKNQRIFGRN
+1222 FKNQRIFGKN

-1262 RDRRMYSES
+1262 KDRRIHVENN
-1271 SQRFT
+1271 QRFT
-1276 ILRCYC
+1276 TLRCYC

-1288 NMFSQTLGKDGKFQL
+1288 NLFSQTLGKDGKFQL
-1303 FVCLAAREKLLH
+1303 FICLAAREQLLH
-1315 PMLRPMS
+1315 SMLRPMS
-1322 DARSTM
+1322 EARSTA
-1328 DMYEESSFLRNPT
+1328 DMYEETSFLRNTT
-1341 LLTFLIHIL
+1341 LLNFLIHIL

>member
-1 MNMSLGIGA
+1 MNGSLGIM
-10 RGSEQ
+10 RGPEQ
-15 HPLRFADYFVICG
+15 HPQRFADYFVICG

-40 FGDSLQCTP
+40 YGDSLQCTP
-49 LDRAYEG
+49 LDRAYKS

-93 VEPTFHSFVLTKQDG
+93 VEPTFHSFVLTKEDG

-122 RNRKICIAMHTLQ
+122 RNRKICAAMQTLQ

-176 SAALGYYDY
+176 GAALGYYDS

-200 QQPYLY
+200 QQPYLH

-217 CYLFKNREDLDEMNL
+217 
-232 ENETSDEI
+232 
-240 VARCVPRHP
+240 CVPRHP

-260 NLLHNIPVPL
+260 NILYNVPVPL
-270 PGKSLKFY
+270 PGKSLKFF
-278 VPNDEPAKSPLE
+278 VPSDEPAKSPLE
-290 LVIHQPSP
+290 LVIHQPTP
-298 MLELPMLDYPLKDVF
+298 LQELPMLDYPLKDMF

-319 CLIQL
+319 CVIQL

-336 RSSDFHKLMAVSECI
+336 RSSDFHKLMVVSECI

-388 HSEGGVLKIA
+388 QNEGGVLKIA

-419 PVFPHK
+419 PVFPHR
-425 MQFITEIRALLNK
+425 MQFIAEIKALLNK
-438 YKVPHSGKTDNMV
+438 YKVPYSGKTDNMV
-451 INYYNGDIM
+451 INHYNGDIM

-486 DRPEPPSSQ
+486 DRPEPTPQ
-495 SDNLQRIVDIVK
+495 SDTLQRIVDIVK
-507 RSVNV
+507 RTGVNV
-512 DDIDSME
+512 DDIDSI
-519 DTTKE
+519 DDNVKE
-524 KILTPQEEYQDTLI
+524 RILTSQEEYQETLM

-543 REIFLNRFVQMFSSY
+543 REIFLNRFVQIFSSY

-569 DEWINN
+569 DEWLNN

-607 FASLVDS
+607 FASLVDN
-614 KVMSTWSELDY
+614 KVMSTWSELDF
-625 NIKVFDQRISAL
+625 NIRVFDQRISFL
-637 KKKVGESII
+637 RKKVGEGIV
-646 RSMRYEPCTNIADI
+646 RSTRYEPCTSIEES
-660 QQILE
+660 QKVLE
-665 QRLTNV
+665 QRMMNV

-676 PPTEILPHR
+676 PPNEILPHR

-696 SVVLNKEPTQSSR
+696 TVALNKEPAQSILR
-709 REQTQWKYKMKSMDN
+709 RRGQTQWKYKMKSMESN
-724 GKPATPQES
+724 GKPTAPQET

-819 QGKSALWSHLAMY
+819 QGKSALWSHLTMY
-832 QEAVECNDA
+832 QELEECNET

-848 FLSPAKKSPN
+848 FLSPGKKSPN
-858 KFFGMPHR
+858 KFFGLPDR
-866 LISSLRSKSII
+866 LISSFRGRNIFEI
-877 AITSYIKDSLNDKPG
+877 ASYIKENFN
-892 IGLPQQD
+892 D
-899 LSNLQLETDV
+899 LSNLALETDV

-914 ADKHKSPGD
+914 TDKHKSPGD
-923 RKSVGPEHLRPLP
+923 RKIGPEHLRPLP
-936 DSLIFD
+936 DSLLFD

-980 SDTALLRS
+980 SDTTLLRS

-1105 VRNEVTGHMFKFPCG
+1105 VRNEVTGHTFKFPCG

-1143 SIDSEELMESCSTP
+1143 SIDSEELVESCSTP

-1188 KYHYRRECQDGSLT
+1188 KFHYRRECQDGSLT

-1238 LLRVKENF
+1238 LLRIKENF

-1262 RDRRMYSES
+1262 RGRRAHIES
-1271 SQRFT
+1271 NQRFT
-1276 ILRCYC
+1276 TLRCYC

-1303 FVCLAAREKLLH
+1303 FICLAAREQLLH
-1315 PMLRPMS
+1315 SMLRPMS
-1322 DARSTM
+1322 EARSTA
-1328 DMYEESSFLRNPT
+1328 DMYEETSFLRNPT
-1341 LLTFLIHIL
+1341 LLNFLVHIL
-1350 EPLSEF
+1350 EPLCEF

>member
-1 MNMSLGIGA
+1 MNGSLGIM
-10 RGSEQ
+10 RGPEQ
-15 HPLRFADYFVICG
+15 HPQRFADYFVICG

-49 LDRAYEG
+49 LDRAYKS

-71 DDHAVCMLCLPSGL
+71 DEHAVCMLCLPSGL

-93 VEPTFHSFVLTKQDG
+93 VEPTFHSFVLTKEDG

-122 RNRKICIAMHTLQ
+122 RNRKICAAMQTLQ

-152 VRKGQDGH
+152 ARKGQDGH

-176 SAALGYYDY
+176 GAALGYYDS

-200 QQPYLY
+200 QQPYLH

-217 CYLFKNREDLDEMNL
+217 
-232 ENETSDEI
+232 
-240 VARCVPRHP
+240 CVPRHP

-260 NLLHNIPVPL
+260 NLLYNVPVPL
-270 PGKSLKFY
+270 PGKSLKFFI
-278 VPNDEPAKSPLE
+278 PNDEPAKSPLE
-290 LVIHQPSP
+290 LVIHQPTPSQ
-298 MLELPMLDYPLKDVF
+298 ELPMLDYPLKDMF

-319 CLIQL
+319 CVIQL

-336 RSSDFHKLMAVSECI
+336 RSSDFHKLMVVSECI

-388 HSEGGVLKIA
+388 QSEGGVLKIA

-425 MQFITEIRALLNK
+425 MQFIAEIRALLNK
-438 YKVPHSGKTDNMV
+438 YKVPYTGKTDNMV
-451 INYYNGDIM
+451 INHYNGDIM

-486 DRPEPPSSQ
+486 DRPEPTPQ
-495 SDNLQRIVDIVK
+495 TDTLQRIVK
-507 RSVNV
+507 RAGVNV
-512 DDIDSME
+512 DDIDSVE
-519 DTTKE
+519 DNLKE
-524 KILTPQEEYQDTLI
+524 RILTPQEEYQETLM

-543 REIFLNRFVQMFSSY
+543 REIFLNRFVQIFSSY

-569 DEWINN
+569 DEWLNN
-575 RDSMHV
+575 RDSMYV

-614 KVMSTWSELDY
+614 KVMSTWSELDF
-625 NIKVFDQRISAL
+625 NIRVFDQRISFL
-637 KKKVGESII
+637 RKKVGEGII
-646 RSMRYEPCTNIADI
+646 RSTRYEPCTSIEES
-660 QQILE
+660 QKVLE

-676 PPTEILPHR
+676 PPTEMVPHR

-696 SVVLNKEPTQSSR
+696 TVALNKEPAQSSR
-709 REQTQWKYKMKSMDN
+709 RGQTQWKYKMKSMESN
-724 GKPATPQES
+724 GKTPAPQET

-819 QGKSALWSHLAMY
+819 QGKSALWSHLTMY
-832 QEAVECNDA
+832 QALEECNDPS
-841 TKSIDPN
+841 KPIDPN
-848 FLSPAKKSPN
+848 FLSPALAWCVLRKRLDLTKKSPS
-858 KFFGMPHR
+858 KFFGLPDR
-866 LISSLRSKSII
+866 LISSLKGKNIFEI
-877 AITSYIKDSLNDKPG
+877 ASYIKENFND
-892 IGLPQQD
+892 LP
-899 LSNLQLETDV
+899 NLALEID

-914 ADKHKSPGD
+914 TDKHKSPGD
-923 RKSVGPEHLRPLP
+923 RKIGPEHLRPLP
-936 DSLIFD
+936 DSLLFD

-980 SDTALLRS
+980 SDTRLLRS

-1105 VRNEVTGHMFKFPCG
+1105 VRNEVTGHTFKFPCG

-1143 SIDSEELMESCSTP
+1143 SIDSEELVETCSTP

-1171 SQVELQHMLG
+1171 TQMELQHMLG
-1181 EAVNAIV
+1181 ESVNAIV
-1188 KYHYRRECQDGSLT
+1188 KFHYRRECQDGSLT

-1238 LLRVKENF
+1238 FLRVKENF

-1262 RDRRMYSES
+1262 RDRRIHRENN
-1271 SQRFT
+1271 QRFT
-1276 ILRCYC
+1276 TLRCYS

-1288 NMFSQTLGKDGKFQL
+1288 NIFSQTLGKDGKFQL
-1303 FVCLAAREKLLH
+1303 FICLAVREQLLH
-1315 PMLRPMS
+1315 SMLRPMS
-1322 DARSTM
+1322 EARSTA
-1328 DMYEESSFLRNPT
+1328 DMYEENSFLRNST
-1341 LLTFLIHIL
+1341 LLNFLVHIL

>member
-1 MNMSLGIGA
+1 MNGSLSGH
-10 RGSEQ
+10 RGPEQ
-15 HPLRFADYFVICG
+15 HPTRFADYFVICG

-40 FGDSLQCTP
+40 FGDSLQSTP
-49 LDRAYEG
+49 LDRAYKS

-71 DDHAVCMLCLPSGL
+71 DEHAVCMLCLPSGL

-93 VEPTFHSFVLTKQDG
+93 VEPSFHSFVLTKEDG
-108 HRTYGFSLVFYEEC
+108 RRTYGFSLVFYEEC
-122 RNRKICIAMHTLQ
+122 RNRKICAAMQTLQ
-135 AMHITELSSGQ
+135 AMFITELSSGQ
-146 NGTPPT
+146 NGTPPAP
-152 VRKGQDGH
+152 RKGQDPH

-176 SAALGYYDY
+176 GAAMAYYDS

-200 QQPYLY
+200 QQPYLH
-206 AAKTFLTNLYK
+206 AARTFLTNLYK
-217 CYLFKNREDLDEMNL
+217 
-232 ENETSDEI
+232 
-240 VARCVPRHP
+240 CVPRHP

-260 NLLHNIPVPL
+260 NLLYNVPVPL
-270 PGKSLKFY
+270 PGKSLKFF

-290 LVIHQPSP
+290 LVILYPCP
-298 MLELPMLDYPLKDVF
+298 ATELPLLDYPIRDMF
-313 TWLGAD
+313 MWLGPETV
-319 CLIQL
+319 IQL
-324 FTCVLLENQVLL
+324 FTCVLLENQVLV
-336 RSSDFHKLMAVSECI
+336 RSTDFHKLMVVAECI

-388 HSEGGVLKIA
+388 QSEGSNLKIA

-409 KQSSQFPEEL
+409 KQTSQFPEEL
-419 PVFPHK
+419 PIFPRK
-425 MQFITEIRALLNK
+425 MQFLAEIKTLLNK
-438 YKVPHSGKTDNMV
+438 YKVPHFEKTDNMV
-451 INYYNGDIM
+451 INYLNSDIM

-471 HLPRRKHSLHDVLDW
+471 HVPRRKHSLHDVLDW
-486 DRPEPPSSQ
+486 DNKLDTNNSTTTVAQ
-495 SDNLQRIVDIVK
+495 SDALQRIVDIVK
-507 RSVNV
+507 KTGISL
-512 DDIDSME
+512 DDIDAVENM
-519 DTTKE
+519 TKDE
-524 KILTPQEEYQDTLI
+524 VILTPKEEYQQTLI

-543 REIFLNRFVQMFSSY
+543 REIFFNRFVQLFAGY
-558 EHFVIQPSQDK
+558 DHFVIHPSQDK
-569 DEWINN
+569 DEWLNN

-588 SDQPTQHLPFL
+588 SDQPAQHLPFL
-599 SRFLETQM
+599 SRFIETQM
-607 FASLVDS
+607 FASLVDT
-614 KVMSTWSELDY
+614 KVMSSWNELDS
-625 NIKVFDQRISAL
+625 NIKVFDQRIAQI
-637 KKKVGESII
+637 KKKGGDGMI
-646 RSMRYEPCTNIADI
+646 RSTRYQVSNNIPETEKSLINKLTNI
-660 QQILE
+660 
-665 QRLTNV
+665 
-671 DFETN
+671 DFEAS

-696 SVVLNKEPTQSSR
+696 TVALNKEPVQSILRSR
-709 REQTQWKYKMKSMDN
+709 KGQTQWKYKMKSLEAN
-724 GKPATPQES
+724 GKPPTPQET

-779 SEAVALGHGGESLSD
+779 SEAVALGHGTESLVD

-819 QGKSALWSHLAMY
+819 QGKSALWSHLSMY
-832 QEAVECNDA
+832 QELEECNDSA
-841 TKSIDPN
+841 KSIDPN
-848 FLSPAKKSPN
+848 FLSPALAWCVLRK
-858 KFFGMPHR
+858 R
-866 LISSLRSKSII
+866 LD
-877 AITSYIKDSLNDKPG
+877 Y
-892 IGLPQQD
+892 
-899 LSNLQLETDV
+899 LSNLALETDV

-914 ADKHKSPGD
+914 TADRNRSTGE
-923 RKSVGPEHLRPLP
+923 RKSIGPEHLRPLP
-936 DSLIFD
+936 DSLTFD

-948 MTDIKTHIGYAR
+948 MTEIKTHIGYAR

-971 LSRHLKTLL
+971 LSRHLKVLLSNTTLL
-980 SDTALLRS
+980 RN

-1022 NYPTTKLPYRVVIF
+1022 NYPTTKLPYRVIIF
-1036 PSRKASAATTSANS
+1036 PSRKASAATTSANG
-1050 WIAISG
+1050 WIVISG
-1056 TLCETNPVPIP
+1056 TLCETNPVGIP
-1067 KGALEFVF
+1067 KGTLEFVF

-1090 DNTGLSPKWMVEHVV
+1090 DNSGLSPKWMVEHVV
-1105 VRNEVTGHMFKFPCG
+1105 VRNEVTGHTFKFPCG

-1143 SIDSEELMESCSTP
+1143 SIDSDELVETCSTP
-1157 PRCRSPSIPRRPIL
+1157 PRCRSPSIPRNRPSL
-1171 SQVELQHMLG
+1171 SADVLQHVLG

-1188 KYHYRRECQDGSLT
+1188 KFHYRRDPQDGSLT

-1215 EQIFLFG
+1215 EQTFLYG

-1238 LLRVKENF
+1238 FLRVKENF
-1246 EISLL
+1246 EMSLL
-1251 EEMDEYSQRLN
+1251 EEMDEYSKRLN
-1262 RDRRMYSES
+1262 RDRRLHAENN
-1271 SQRFT
+1271 QRFT
-1276 ILRCYC
+1276 IFRCYC

-1288 NMFSQTLGKDGKFQL
+1288 NTFSHTLGKDGKFQL
-1303 FVCLAAREKLLH
+1303 FICLAAREQLLH

-1322 DARSTM
+1322 DARSTAE
-1328 DMYEESSFLRNPT
+1328 MYEETSFLRNPT
-1341 LLTFLIHIL
+1341 LLNFLIHIL

>member
-1 MNMSLGIGA
+1 MNGSLGIM
-10 RGSEQ
+10 RGPDQ
-15 HPLRFADYFVICG
+15 HPQRFADYFVICG

-49 LDRAYEG
+49 LDRAYKS
-56 KVLGHYPD
+56 KVLGHHPD
-64 SVPWNPF
+64 SVPWNLF
-71 DDHAVCMLCLPSGL
+71 DEHAVCMLCLPSGL

-93 VEPTFHSFVLTKQDG
+93 VEPMFHSFVLTKEDG

-122 RNRKICIAMHTLQ
+122 RNRKICAAMQTLQ

-176 SAALGYYDY
+176 SAALGYYDS

-200 QQPYLY
+200 QQPYLH

-217 CYLFKNREDLDEMNL
+217 
-232 ENETSDEI
+232 
-240 VARCVPRHP
+240 CVPRHP

-260 NLLHNIPVPL
+260 NLLYNVPVPL
-270 PGKSLKFY
+270 PGKSLKFF

-290 LVIHQPSP
+290 LVIHQPAP
-298 MLELPMLDYPLKDVF
+298 LQELPMLDYPLKDVF

-319 CLIQL
+319 CVIQL

-336 RSSDFHKLMAVSECI
+336 RSSDFHKLMVVSECI

-373 HFLDAPVPFIMGLHA
+373 HFLDAPVPFIMGLHIQN
-388 HSEGGVLKIA
+388 EGGVLKIA

-425 MQFITEIRALLNK
+425 MQFIAEIRALLNK
-438 YKVPHSGKTDNMV
+438 YKVPYSGKTDNMAM
-451 INYYNGDIM
+451 NHLNGDIM

-486 DRPEPPSSQ
+486 DRPEPTPQ
-495 SDNLQRIVDIVK
+495 SETLQKIVDIVK
-507 RSVNV
+507 RTGVNV
-512 DDIDSME
+512 DDIESIE
-519 DTTKE
+519 DNVRDRV
-524 KILTPQEEYQDTLI
+524 LTPQEEYQETLM

-543 REIFLNRFVQMFSSY
+543 RETFLNRFVQIFSSY

-569 DEWINN
+569 DEWLNN

-614 KVMSTWSELDY
+614 KVMSTWSELDF
-625 NIKVFDQRISAL
+625 NIRVFDQRISL
-637 KKKVGESII
+637 LRKKVGEAIV
-646 RSMRYEPCTNIADI
+646 RSTRYEPCKSIEES
-660 QQILE
+660 QKVLE

-685 AAYFRSFPLLD
+685 AAYFRSFPILD
-696 SVVLNKEPTQSSR
+696 SVALNKEPAQSSR
-709 REQTQWKYKMKSMDN
+709 RGQTQWKYKMKSMEAN
-724 GKPATPQES
+724 GKPPAPQET

-738 QTKLSADMSPA
+738 QTKFSSDISPA

-779 SEAVALGHGGESLSD
+779 SEAVALGHGGESLFD

-819 QGKSALWSHLAMY
+819 QGKSALWSHLTMY
-832 QEAVECNDA
+832 QELEECNDA
-841 TKSIDPN
+841 AKTIDPN
-848 FLSPAKKSPN
+848 FLSPAKKPSN
-858 KFFGMPHR
+858 KFFGLPDR
-866 LISSLRSKSII
+866 LISSFKSRNIFEI
-877 AITSYIKDSLNDKPG
+877 AYVKENFN
-892 IGLPQQD
+892 D
-899 LSNLQLETDV
+899 LSNLALETDV

-914 ADKHKSPGD
+914 TDKHKSLGD
-923 RKSVGPEHLRPLP
+923 RKIGPEHLRPLP
-936 DSLIFD
+936 DSLLFD

-980 SDTALLRS
+980 SNNTLLRN

-1056 TLCETNPVPIP
+1056 SLCETNPVPIP

-1105 VRNEVTGHMFKFPCG
+1105 VRNEVTGHTFKFPCG

-1135 LVGALVPR
+1135 LVGALVPH
-1143 SIDSEELMESCSTP
+1143 SIDSEELVESCSTP

-1188 KYHYRRECQDGSLT
+1188 KFHYRRDCQEGSLT

-1238 LLRVKENF
+1238 LLRIKENF

-1262 RDRRMYSES
+1262 RDRRVAHVES
-1271 SQRFT
+1271 NQRFAT
-1276 ILRCYC
+1276 LRCYC

-1303 FVCLAAREKLLH
+1303 FICLAVREQLLH
-1315 PMLRPMS
+1315 VMLRPMS
-1322 DARSTM
+1322 EARSTA
-1328 DMYEESSFLRNPT
+1328 DMYEENSFLRNRT
-1341 LLTFLIHIL
+1341 LLNFLIHIL
-1350 EPLSEF
+1350 EPLCEF

>member
-1 MNMSLGIGA
+1 M
-10 RGSEQ
+10 
-15 HPLRFADYFVICG
+15 
-28 LDKDSGLEPDKY
+28 
-40 FGDSLQCTP
+40 
-49 LDRAYEG
+49 
-56 KVLGHYPD
+56 
-64 SVPWNPF
+64 
-71 DDHAVCMLCLPSGL
+71 
-85 RFRTQKHS
+85 
-93 VEPTFHSFVLTKQDG
+93 
-108 HRTYGFSLVFYEEC
+108 
-122 RNRKICIAMHTLQ
+122 
-135 AMHITELSSGQ
+135 
-146 NGTPPT
+146 
-152 VRKGQDGH
+152 
-160 NTRSLPR
+160 
-167 HFKLSAHSP
+167 
-176 SAALGYYDY
+176 
-185 TKDKLLVTKSISLLC
+185 KSI
-200 QQPYLY
+200 
-206 AAKTFLTNLYK
+206 
-217 CYLFKNREDLDEMNL
+217 
-232 ENETSDEI
+232 
-240 VARCVPRHP
+240 
-249 GPGLSLESYVY
+249 
-260 NLLHNIPVPL
+260 
-270 PGKSLKFY
+270 
-278 VPNDEPAKSPLE
+278 
-290 LVIHQPSP
+290 
-298 MLELPMLDYPLKDVF
+298 
-313 TWLGAD
+313 
-319 CLIQL
+319 
-324 FTCVLLENQVLL
+324 
-336 RSSDFHKLMAVSECI
+336 
-351 TALLFPFSWQHVYVP
+351 
-366 ILPASLH
+366 
-373 HFLDAPVPFIMGLHA
+373 
-388 HSEGGVLKIA
+388 
-398 SEANLCYVDID
+398 
-409 KQSSQFPEEL
+409 
-419 PVFPHK
+419 
-425 MQFITEIRALLNK
+425 
-438 YKVPHSGKTDNMV
+438 
-451 INYYNGDIM
+451 
-460 TSSLTLPGSGF
+460 
-471 HLPRRKHSLHDVLDW
+471 
-486 DRPEPPSSQ
+486 
-495 SDNLQRIVDIVK
+495 
-507 RSVNV
+507 
-512 DDIDSME
+512 
-519 DTTKE
+519 DT
-524 KILTPQEEYQDTLI
+524 
-538 FNNAI
+538 
-543 REIFLNRFVQMFSSY
+543 
-558 EHFVIQPSQDK
+558 
-569 DEWINN
+569 
-575 RDSMHV
+575 
-581 FDKATFL
+581 
-588 SDQPTQHLPFL
+588 
-599 SRFLETQM
+599 
-607 FASLVDS
+607 
-614 KVMSTWSELDY
+614 
-625 NIKVFDQRISAL
+625 
-637 KKKVGESII
+637 
-646 RSMRYEPCTNIADI
+646 
-660 QQILE
+660 
-665 QRLTNV
+665 
-671 DFETN
+671 
-676 PPTEILPHR
+676 
-685 AAYFRSFPLLD
+685 
-696 SVVLNKEPTQSSR
+696 
-709 REQTQWKYKMKSMDN
+709 N
-724 GKPATPQES
+724 GKPAIPQES

-819 QGKSALWSHLAMY
+819 QGKSALWSHLTMY
-832 QEAVECNDA
+832 QESEECNDA
-841 TKSIDPN
+841 TKSIDSN
-848 FLSPAKKSPN
+848 FLSP
-858 KFFGMPHR
+858 
-866 LISSLRSKSII
+866 
-877 AITSYIKDSLNDKPG
+877 
-892 IGLPQQD
+892 D

-914 ADKHKSPGD
+914 ADKHKSSSE
-923 RKSVGPEHLRPLP
+923 RKTIGPEHLRPLP

-980 SDTALLRS
+980 SDNALLRT

-1105 VRNEVTGHMFKFPCG
+1105 VRNEVTGHTFKFPCG

-1143 SIDSEELMESCSTP
+1143 SIDSEELVESCSTP
-1157 PRCRSPSIPRRPIL
+1157 PRCRSPSIPRRPIF

-1238 LLRVKENF
+1238 LLRIKENF

-1262 RDRRMYSES
+1262 RDRRVYTAS

-1288 NMFSQTLGKDGKFQL
+1288 NMFSQTLGKDGEFQL
-1303 FVCLAAREKLLH
+1303 FICLAAREQLLH

-1328 DMYEESSFLRNPT
+1328 DMYEENSFLRNPT
-1341 LLTFLIHIL
+1341 LLTFLVHIL

>member
-1 MNMSLGIGA
+1 MNGSLGLL
-10 RGSEQ
+10 RGGPDQ
-15 HPLRFADYFVICG
+15 HPTRFADYFVICG

-49 LDRAYEG
+49 LDRAYKS

-71 DDHAVCMLCLPSGL
+71 DEHAVCMLCLPSGL

-93 VEPTFHSFVLTKQDG
+93 VEPSFHSFVLTKEDG
-108 HRTYGFSLVFYEEC
+108 RRTYGFSLVFYEEC
-122 RNRKICIAMHTLQ
+122 RNRKICAAMQTLQ
-135 AMHITELSSGQ
+135 AMFITELSSGQ
-146 NGTPPT
+146 NGTPPAP
-152 VRKGQDGH
+152 RRGQEAH

-176 SAALGYYDY
+176 GAALAYYDS
-185 TKDKLLVTKSISLLC
+185 TKDKLLVTKSISLIC
-200 QQPYLY
+200 QQPYLN

-217 CYLFKNREDLDEMNL
+217 
-232 ENETSDEI
+232 
-240 VARCVPRHP
+240 CVPRHP

-260 NLLHNIPVPL
+260 NLLYNVPVPL
-270 PGKSLKFY
+270 PGKSLKFF

-290 LVIHQPSP
+290 LFLLYPNLSTD
-298 MLELPMLDYPLKDVF
+298 LPLLDYSIKDMF
-313 TWLGAD
+313 TWLGPE
-319 CLIQL
+319 CVLQL

-336 RSSDFHKLMAVSECI
+336 RSTDFHKLMVVAECI

-366 ILPASLH
+366 ILPVSLH

-388 HSEGGVLKIA
+388 QTEGSHLKIA

-409 KQSSQFPEEL
+409 KQTSQFPEEL
-419 PVFPHK
+419 PVFPRK
-425 MQFITEIRALLNK
+425 MQFLAEIRTLLNK
-438 YKVPHSGKTDNMV
+438 YKVPHNDKTESMV
-451 INYYNGDIM
+451 INYLSGDIM
-460 TSSLTLPGSGF
+460 TSSLTLPPGSGF
-471 HLPRRKHSLHDVLDW
+471 HIPRRKHSLHDVLDW
-486 DRPEPPSSQ
+486 DRDEIAPN
-495 SDNLQRIVDIVK
+495 SDALQRIVDIVK
-507 RSVNV
+507 RTGISL
-512 DDIDSME
+512 DDIDSVENM
-519 DTTKE
+519 TKD
-524 KILTPQEEYQDTLI
+524 KDKVLSPQEEYRETLI
-538 FNNAI
+538 FNNAV
-543 REIFLNRFVQMFSSY
+543 REIFLNRFVHLFSGY
-558 EHFVIQPSQDK
+558 DHFVIHPSQDK
-569 DEWINN
+569 DEWMNN

-588 SDQPTQHLPFL
+588 SDQPAQHLPFL

-607 FASLVDS
+607 FASLVDN
-614 KVMSTWSELDY
+614 KVMSSWNELDC
-625 NIKVFDQRISAL
+625 NIKVFDQRISQI
-637 KKKVGESII
+637 KKKGGEGILRTTTYEVTTTVGE
-646 RSMRYEPCTNIADI
+646 T
-660 QQILE
+660 QKLLE
-665 QRLTNV
+665 HKLNNV
-671 DFETN
+671 DFEAT
-676 PPTEILPHR
+676 PPTEIVPHR

-696 SVVLNKEPTQSSR
+696 ATALNKEPAQSSR
-709 REQTQWKYKMKSMDN
+709 KGQTQWKYKMKSIETN
-724 GKPATPQES
+724 GKPPTAPHQET

-779 SEAVALGHGGESLSD
+779 SEAVALGHGTESLVD

-819 QGKSALWSHLAMY
+819 QGKSALWTHLSMY
-832 QEAVECNDA
+832 QELEECNDSA
-841 TKSIDPN
+841 KSIDPH
-848 FLSPAKKSPN
+848 FLSPAPKTSSN
-858 KFFGMPHR
+858 KTPTKAY
-866 LISSLRSKSII
+866 SLRDRLVSTIKTRNIYEI
-877 AITSYIKDSLNDKPG
+877 ASYIKENLN
-892 IGLPQQD
+892 D
-899 LSNLQLETDV
+899 LSNLALETDV

-914 ADKHKSPGD
+914 GSDRRSTGE
-923 RKSVGPEHLRPLP
+923 RKSIGPEHLRPLP
-936 DSLIFD
+936 DSLTFD
-942 IRNVQA
+942 IRNIQA
-948 MTDIKTHIGYAR
+948 MTEIKTHIGYAR

-1050 WIAISG
+1050 WVAMSG

-1105 VRNEVTGHMFKFPCG
+1105 VRNEVTGHTFKFPCG

-1143 SIDSEELMESCSTP
+1143 SIDSDELVETCSTP
-1157 PRCRSPSIPRRPIL
+1157 PRCRSPSIPRRPTL
-1171 SQVELQHMLG
+1171 SPDELQHMLG

-1188 KYHYRRECQDGSLT
+1188 KFHYRRDPQDGSLT

-1215 EQIFLFG
+1215 EQTFLYG

-1246 EISLL
+1246 EMSLL
-1251 EEMDEYSQRLN
+1251 EEMDEYSKRIN
-1262 RDRRMYSES
+1262 RDRRLHHAENN
-1271 SQRFT
+1271 QRFT

-1288 NMFSQTLGKDGKFQL
+1288 NTFSQTLGKDGKFQL
-1303 FVCLAAREKLLH
+1303 FICLSAREQLLH

-1322 DARSTM
+1322 EARSTAE
-1328 DMYEESSFLRNPT
+1328 MYEETSFLRNPS
-1341 LLTFLIHIL
+1341 LLHFVIHIL

>member
-1 MNMSLGIGA
+1 MNGSLGIM
-10 RGSEQ
+10 RGPEQ
-15 HPLRFADYFVICG
+15 HPQRFADYFVICG

-49 LDRAYEG
+49 LDRAYKS

-71 DDHAVCMLCLPSGL
+71 DEHAVCMLCLPSGL
-85 RFRTQKHS
+85 KFRTQKHS
-93 VEPTFHSFVLTKQDG
+93 VEPTFHSFVLTKEDG

-122 RNRKICIAMHTLQ
+122 RNRKICAAMQTLQ

-152 VRKGQDGH
+152 ARKGQDGH

-176 SAALGYYDY
+176 GAALGYYDS

-217 CYLFKNREDLDEMNL
+217 C
-232 ENETSDEI
+232 
-240 VARCVPRHP
+240 VPRHP

-260 NLLHNIPVPL
+260 NLLYNVPVPL
-270 PGKSLKFY
+270 PGKSLKFFI
-278 VPNDEPAKSPLE
+278 PNDEPAKPPLE
-290 LVIHQPSP
+290 LVIHQPMPSQ
-298 MLELPMLDYPLKDVF
+298 ELPMLDYPLKDMF

-319 CLIQL
+319 CVIQL

-336 RSSDFHKLMAVSECI
+336 RSSDFHKLMVVSECI
-351 TALLFPFSWQHVYVP
+351 TALLYPFSWQHVYVP

-425 MQFITEIRALLNK
+425 MQFIAEIRALLNK
-438 YKVPHSGKTDNMV
+438 YKVPHTGKTDNMV
-451 INYYNGDIM
+451 INHYNGDIM

-486 DRPEPPSSQ
+486 DRPEPSPPS
-495 SDNLQRIVDIVK
+495 DTLQRIVDIAK
-507 RSVNV
+507 RTGVNV
-512 DDIDSME
+512 EDIDSIE
-519 DTTKE
+519 DNNVKE
-524 KILTPQEEYQDTLI
+524 RVLSPQEEYQETLM

-543 REIFLNRFVQMFSSY
+543 REIFLNRFVQIFSSY

-569 DEWINN
+569 DEWLNN

-614 KVMSTWSELDY
+614 KVMSTWSELDF
-625 NIKVFDQRISAL
+625 NIRVFDQRISL
-637 KKKVGESII
+637 LRKKVGEGII
-646 RSMRYEPCTNIADI
+646 RSTRYEPCTSIDES
-660 QQILE
+660 QKILE

-676 PPTEILPHR
+676 PPTEIVPHR

-696 SVVLNKEPTQSSR
+696 SVALNKEPAQSILRSR
-709 REQTQWKYKMKSMDN
+709 RGQTQWKYKMKSMESN
-724 GKPATPQES
+724 GKTPAPQET

-819 QGKSALWSHLAMY
+819 QGKSALWSHLTMY
-832 QEAVECNDA
+832 QAVEECNDPD
-841 TKSIDPN
+841 KSLHSN
-848 FLSPAKKSPN
+848 FLSPDIPN
-858 KFFGMPHR
+858 
-866 LISSLRSKSII
+866 L
-877 AITSYIKDSLNDKPG
+877 A
-892 IGLPQQD
+892 
-899 LSNLQLETDV
+899 LEID

-914 ADKHKSPGD
+914 TDKHKSPGD
-923 RKSVGPEHLRPLP
+923 RKIGPEHLRPLP
-936 DSLIFD
+936 DSLLFD

-980 SDTALLRS
+980 SDTGLLKS

-1105 VRNEVTGHMFKFPCG
+1105 VRNEVTGHTFKFPCG

-1135 LVGALVPR
+1135 LVGALVPH
-1143 SIDSEELMESCSTP
+1143 SIDSEELVESCSTP

-1181 EAVNAIV
+1181 ESVNAIV
-1188 KYHYRRECQDGSLT
+1188 KFHYRRECQDGSLT

-1262 RDRRMYSES
+1262 RDRRIHAENNR
-1271 SQRFT
+1271 RFAT
-1276 ILRCYC
+1276 LRCYC

-1303 FVCLAAREKLLH
+1303 FICLATREQLLH
-1315 PMLRPMS
+1315 SMLRPMS
-1322 DARSTM
+1322 EARSTA
-1328 DMYEESSFLRNPT
+1328 DMYEETSFLRNCT
-1341 LLTFLIHIL
+1341 LLNFLVHIL

>member
-1 MNMSLGIGA
+1 MNGSLGIM
-10 RGSEQ
+10 RGPEQ
-15 HPLRFADYFVICG
+15 HPQRFADYFVICG

-49 LDRAYEG
+49 LDRAYKS

-71 DDHAVCMLCLPSGL
+71 DEHAVCMLCLPSGL

-93 VEPTFHSFVLTKQDG
+93 VEPTFHSFVLTKEDG

-122 RNRKICIAMHTLQ
+122 RNRKICAAMQTLQ

-152 VRKGQDGH
+152 ARKGQDGH

-176 SAALGYYDY
+176 GAALGYYDS

-200 QQPYLY
+200 QQPYLH

-217 CYLFKNREDLDEMNL
+217 
-232 ENETSDEI
+232 
-240 VARCVPRHP
+240 CVPRHP

-260 NLLHNIPVPL
+260 NLLYNVPVPL
-270 PGKSLKFY
+270 PGKSLKFFI
-278 VPNDEPAKSPLE
+278 PNDEPAKSPLE
-290 LVIHQPSP
+290 LVIHQPTPSQ
-298 MLELPMLDYPLKDVF
+298 ELQMLDYPLKDIF

-319 CLIQL
+319 CVIQL

-336 RSSDFHKLMAVSECI
+336 RSSDFHKLMVVSECI

-388 HSEGGVLKIA
+388 QSEGGVLKIA

-425 MQFITEIRALLNK
+425 MQFIAEIRALLNK
-438 YKVPHSGKTDNMV
+438 YKVPQAGKTDNTV
-451 INYYNGDIM
+451 INHYNGDIM
-460 TSSLTLPGSGF
+460 TSSLTLPGSGC

-486 DRPEPPSSQ
+486 NRPEPTSQ
-495 SDNLQRIVDIVK
+495 SDTLQRIVDIAK
-507 RSVNV
+507 RTVNV
-512 DDIDSME
+512 EDIDSVE
-519 DTTKE
+519 DNVKE
-524 KILTPQEEYQDTLI
+524 QILSPQEEYQEMLM

-543 REIFLNRFVQMFSSY
+543 REIFLNRFVQIFSNY

-569 DEWINN
+569 DEWLNN

-614 KVMSTWSELDY
+614 KVMSTWSELDF
-625 NIKVFDQRISAL
+625 NTRVFDQRISL
-637 KKKVGESII
+637 LRKKVGEGIV
-646 RSMRYEPCTNIADI
+646 RSTRYEPCTSIEES
-660 QQILE
+660 QKVLE

-676 PPTEILPHR
+676 PPTEIVPHR

-696 SVVLNKEPTQSSR
+696 SVALNKEPTQSSR
-709 REQTQWKYKMKSMDN
+709 RGQTQWKYKMKSMESN
-724 GKPATPQES
+724 GKTPVPQET

-832 QEAVECNDA
+832 QEEECNDPS
-841 TKSIDPN
+841 KPIDPN
-848 FLSPAKKSPN
+848 FLSPDKVLKVEISFSYVDTLHSLSYLPN
-858 KFFGMPHR
+858 
-866 LISSLRSKSII
+866 L
-877 AITSYIKDSLNDKPG
+877 A
-892 IGLPQQD
+892 
-899 LSNLQLETDV
+899 LEID

-914 ADKHKSPGD
+914 TDKHKSPGD
-923 RKSVGPEHLRPLP
+923 RKIGPEHLRPLP
-936 DSLIFD
+936 NSLLFD

-980 SDTALLRS
+980 SDTRLLRS

-1105 VRNEVTGHMFKFPCG
+1105 VRNEVTGHTFKFPCG

-1143 SIDSEELMESCSTP
+1143 NIDSEELVESCSTP
-1157 PRCRSPSIPRRPIL
+1157 PRCRSPSIPRRPIV

-1181 EAVNAIV
+1181 ESVNAIV
-1188 KYHYRRECQDGSLT
+1188 KFHYRRECQDGSLT

-1222 FKNQRIFGRN
+1222 FKNQRIFGKN

-1262 RDRRMYSES
+1262 KDRRIHVENN
-1271 SQRFT
+1271 QRFT
-1276 ILRCYC
+1276 TLRCYC

-1288 NMFSQTLGKDGKFQL
+1288 NLFSQTLGKDGKFQL
-1303 FVCLAAREKLLH
+1303 FICLAAREQLLH
-1315 PMLRPMS
+1315 SMLRPMS
-1322 DARSTM
+1322 EARSTA
-1328 DMYEESSFLRNPT
+1328 DMYEETSFLRNTT
-1341 LLTFLIHIL
+1341 LLNFLIHIL

>member
-1 MNMSLGIGA
+1 MNGSLGIM
-10 RGSEQ
+10 RGPEQ
-15 HPLRFADYFVICG
+15 HPQRFADYFVICG

-49 LDRAYEG
+49 LDRAYKS

-71 DDHAVCMLCLPSGL
+71 DEHAVCMLCLPSGL

-93 VEPTFHSFVLTKQDG
+93 VEPTFHSFVLTKEDG

-122 RNRKICIAMHTLQ
+122 RNRKICAAMQTLQ

-167 HFKLSAHSP
+167 HFKLSAHSQ
-176 SAALGYYDY
+176 SAALGYYDS

-200 QQPYLY
+200 QQSYLH

-217 CYLFKNREDLDEMNL
+217 
-232 ENETSDEI
+232 
-240 VARCVPRHP
+240 CVPRHP

-260 NLLHNIPVPL
+260 NILYNVPVPL
-270 PGKSLKFY
+270 PGKSLKFF
-278 VPNDEPAKSPLE
+278 VPSEEPAKSPLE
-290 LVIHQPSP
+290 LVIYQPTP
-298 MLELPMLDYPLKDVF
+298 LQELPMLDYPLKDMF
-313 TWLGAD
+313 TWLGAE
-319 CLIQL
+319 CVIQL

-336 RSSDFHKLMAVSECI
+336 RSSDFHKLMVVSECI

-388 HSEGGVLKIA
+388 QSEGGVLKIA

-409 KQSSQFPEEL
+409 KQNSQFPEEL
-419 PVFPHK
+419 PVFPHRP
-425 MQFITEIRALLNK
+425 QFINEIRALLNK
-438 YKVPHSGKTDNMV
+438 YKVPYSGKTDNMV
-451 INYYNGDIM
+451 INHYNGDIM

-486 DRPEPPSSQ
+486 DRPEPPQ
-495 SDNLQRIVDIVK
+495 SDTLQRIVDIVK
-507 RSVNV
+507 RTGVNV
-512 DDIDSME
+512 DDLDSID
-519 DTTKE
+519 DNVKE
-524 KILTPQEEYQDTLI
+524 RILTPQEEYQETLM

-543 REIFLNRFVQMFSSY
+543 REIFLNRFVQIFSSY

-569 DEWINN
+569 DEWLNN

-607 FASLVDS
+607 FASLVDN
-614 KVMSTWSELDY
+614 KVMSTWSELDF
-625 NIKVFDQRISAL
+625 NIRVFDQRISHL
-637 KKKVGESII
+637 RKKVGEAIV
-646 RSMRYEPCTNIADI
+646 RSTRYEPCTNIEES
-660 QQILE
+660 QKVLE
-665 QRLTNV
+665 QRLMNV

-676 PPTEILPHR
+676 PPNEILPHR

-696 SVVLNKEPTQSSR
+696 TVALNKEPAQSSR
-709 REQTQWKYKMKSMDN
+709 RGQTQWKYKMKSMESN
-724 GKPATPQES
+724 GKPPAPQET

-819 QGKSALWSHLAMY
+819 QGKSALWSHLTMY
-832 QEAVECNDA
+832 QELEECNES

-848 FLSPAKKSPN
+848 FLSPALAWCVLRKRLDSKKSPN
-858 KFFGMPHR
+858 KFFGLPDR
-866 LISSLRSKSII
+866 LISSLKGRNIFEI
-877 AITSYIKDSLNDKPG
+877 ASYIKENLN
-892 IGLPQQD
+892 D
-899 LSNLQLETDV
+899 LSNLALETDV

-914 ADKHKSPGD
+914 TDKHKSPGD
-923 RKSVGPEHLRPLP
+923 RKIGPEHLRPLP
-936 DSLIFD
+936 DSLLFD

-980 SDTALLRS
+980 SDTTLLRS

-1105 VRNEVTGHMFKFPCG
+1105 VRNEVTGHTFKFPCG

-1143 SIDSEELMESCSTP
+1143 SIDNEELVESCSTP

-1188 KYHYRRECQDGSLT
+1188 KFHYRRECQDGSLT

-1238 LLRVKENF
+1238 LLRIKENF

-1262 RDRRMYSES
+1262 RGRRAHVES
-1271 SQRFT
+1271 NQRFT
-1276 ILRCYC
+1276 TLRCYC

-1303 FVCLAAREKLLH
+1303 FICLAAREQLLH
-1315 PMLRPMS
+1315 SMLRPMS
-1322 DARSTM
+1322 EARSTT
-1328 DMYEESSFLRNPT
+1328 DMYEETSFLRNTT
-1341 LLTFLIHIL
+1341 LLNFLVHIL
-1350 EPLSEF
+1350 EPLCEF

>member
-1 MNMSLGIGA
+1 MNGGNLGIP
-10 RGSEQ
+10 RGPEQ
-15 HPLRFADYFVICG
+15 HPQRFADYFVICG

-49 LDRAYEG
+49 LDRAYKS

-71 DDHAVCMLCLPSGL
+71 DEHAVCMLCLPSGL

-93 VEPTFHSFVLTKQDG
+93 VEPTFHSFVLTKEDG

-122 RNRKICIAMHTLQ
+122 RNRNICAAMQTLQ

-152 VRKGQDGH
+152 ARKGQEGGH

-176 SAALGYYDY
+176 SAALAYYDS

-200 QQPYLY
+200 QQPYLH
-206 AAKTFLTNLYK
+206 AARMFLTNLYK
-217 CYLFKNREDLDEMNL
+217 
-232 ENETSDEI
+232 
-240 VARCVPRHP
+240 CVPRHP

-260 NLLHNIPVPL
+260 NLLYNVPVPL
-270 PGKSLKFY
+270 AGKSLKFFI
-278 VPNDEPAKSPLE
+278 PNDEPAKAPLE
-290 LVIHQPSP
+290 LVIHQPKPSR
-298 MLELPMLDYPLKDVF
+298 ELPLLDYPLKDVF

-319 CLIQL
+319 CVIQL

-336 RSSDFHKLMAVSECI
+336 RSSDFNKLMVVSECI

-388 HSEGGVLKIA
+388 QSEGGVLKIA

-425 MQFITEIRALLNK
+425 MQFIAEIRALLNK
-438 YKVPHSGKTDNMV
+438 YKVPLTGKTDNMLV
-451 INYYNGDIM
+451 NYVNGDIM

-486 DRPEPPSSQ
+486 DRPDSTQ
-495 SDNLQRIVDIVK
+495 QTDAFQRIVDIVK
-507 RSVNV
+507 RTGVNV
-512 DDIDSME
+512 DDIDPME
-519 DTTKE
+519 DTSDD
-524 KILTPQEEYQDTLI
+524 KILTPQEEYQETLI

-543 REIFLNRFVQMFSSY
+543 REIFLNRFAQMFCCY
-558 EHFVIQPSQDK
+558 EHFVIQPNQNK
-569 DEWINN
+569 EEWLNN

-588 SDQPTQHLPFL
+588 SDQPAQHLPFL

-614 KVMSTWSELDY
+614 KVMSTWNELDY
-625 NIKVFDQRISAL
+625 NIKVFDDRITFL
-637 KKKVGESII
+637 RKKVGETII
-646 RSMRYEPCTNIADI
+646 RSTRYETCTSISETEKV
-660 QQILE
+660 LE

-676 PPTEILPHR
+676 PPIEIVPHR

-696 SVVLNKEPTQSSR
+696 SVALNKEPAQSILRSR
-709 REQTQWKYKMKSMDN
+709 KGQTQWKYKMKSMESN
-724 GKPATPQES
+724 GKTVAPQES

-779 SEAVALGHGGESLSD
+779 SEAFALGHAKESLFG

-808 ERVWSHGLQNK
+808 ERIWSHGLQNK
-819 QGKSALWSHLAMY
+819 QGKSALWSHLTTY
-832 QEAVECNDA
+832 QESEERND
-841 TKSIDPN
+841 TNKTDPN
-848 FLSPAKKSPN
+848 FLSPALAWCVLRK
-858 KFFGMPHR
+858 R
-866 LISSLRSKSII
+866 LD
-877 AITSYIKDSLNDKPG
+877 Y
-892 IGLPQQD
+892 
-899 LSNLQLETDV
+899 LSNLALETDV
-909 SPTRG
+909 SPTRVT
-914 ADKHKSPGD
+914 DKHKSPGE
-923 RKSVGPEHLRPLP
+923 RRASGPEHLRPLP
-936 DSLIFD
+936 ESLIFD

-980 SDTALLRS
+980 SDTELLRG

-1036 PSRKASAATTSANS
+1036 PSRKASAATTSAHS

-1067 KGALEFVF
+1067 KSALEFVF

-1090 DNTGLSPKWMVEHVV
+1090 DNTGPSPRWMVEHVV
-1105 VRNEVTGHMFKFPCG
+1105 VRNEVTGHTFKFPCG
-1120 RWLGRGIDDGSTERL
+1120 RWLGKGIDDGSTERL
-1135 LVGALVPR
+1135 LVGALVSR
-1143 SIDSEELMESCSTP
+1143 SIDNEELVESCSTP
-1157 PRCRSPSIPRRPIL
+1157 PRCRSPSIPRKPML
-1171 SQVELQHMLG
+1171 SLDELQYILG

-1188 KYHYRRECQDGSLT
+1188 KYHYIRECKDNSLT
-1202 ALLCGEGG
+1202 ALICGEGG

-1222 FKNQRIFGRN
+1222 FKSQRIFGKN
-1232 FYVWDY
+1232 LYVWDY
-1238 LLRVKENF
+1238 FLKVRQDF
-1246 EISLL
+1246 ETSL
-1251 EEMDEYSQRLN
+1251 MDEMN
-1262 RDRRMYSES
+1262 S
-1271 SQRFT
+1271 SQKLYWNRKMQSDNDMNIR
-1276 ILRCYC
+1276 ILRGYC
-1282 HLIDQI
+1282 QLIDKI
-1288 NMFSQTLGKDGKFQL
+1288 NIISQNLGKDGKFQL
-1303 FVCLAAREKLLH
+1303 FICLAIREQLLQR
-1315 PMLRPMS
+1315 MLRPMS
-1322 DARSTM
+1322 LAYSTA
-1328 DMYEESSFLRNPT
+1328 DMYDEVSFLRNPS
-1341 LLTFLIHIL
+1341 LLSFLIHIL
-1350 EPLSEF
+1350 EPLTAF

-1365 HGISSIC
+1365 YGISSIC

>member
-1 MNMSLGIGA
+1 MNGSLGIM
-10 RGSEQ
+10 RGPEQ
-15 HPLRFADYFVICG
+15 HPQRFADYFVICG

-49 LDRAYEG
+49 LDRAYKS

-71 DDHAVCMLCLPSGL
+71 DEHAVCMLCLPSGL

-93 VEPTFHSFVLTKQDG
+93 VEPTFHSFVLTKEDG

-122 RNRKICIAMHTLQ
+122 RNRKICAAMQTLQ

-167 HFKLSAHSP
+167 HFKLSAHSQ
-176 SAALGYYDY
+176 SAALGYYDS

-200 QQPYLY
+200 QQSYLH

-217 CYLFKNREDLDEMNL
+217 
-232 ENETSDEI
+232 
-240 VARCVPRHP
+240 CVPRHP

-260 NLLHNIPVPL
+260 NILYNVPVPL
-270 PGKSLKFY
+270 PGKSLKFF
-278 VPNDEPAKSPLE
+278 VPSDEPAKSPLE
-290 LVIHQPSP
+290 LVIYQPTP
-298 MLELPMLDYPLKDVF
+298 LQELPMLDYPLKDMF
-313 TWLGAD
+313 TWLGAE
-319 CLIQL
+319 CVIQL

-336 RSSDFHKLMAVSECI
+336 RSSDFHKLMVVSECI

-388 HSEGGVLKIA
+388 QSEGGVLKIA

-409 KQSSQFPEEL
+409 KQNSQFPEEL
-419 PVFPHK
+419 PVFPHRP
-425 MQFITEIRALLNK
+425 QFINEIRALLNK
-438 YKVPHSGKTDNMV
+438 YKVPYSGKTDNMV
-451 INYYNGDIM
+451 INHYNGDIM

-486 DRPEPPSSQ
+486 DRPEPPQ
-495 SDNLQRIVDIVK
+495 SDTLQRIVDIVK
-507 RSVNV
+507 RTGVNV
-512 DDIDSME
+512 DDLDSID
-519 DTTKE
+519 DNVKE
-524 KILTPQEEYQDTLI
+524 RILTPQEEYQETLM

-543 REIFLNRFVQMFSSY
+543 REIFLNRFVQIFSSY

-569 DEWINN
+569 DEWLNN

-607 FASLVDS
+607 FASLVDN
-614 KVMSTWSELDY
+614 KVMSTWSELDF
-625 NIKVFDQRISAL
+625 NIRVFDQRISHL
-637 KKKVGESII
+637 RKKVGEAIV
-646 RSMRYEPCTNIADI
+646 RSTRYEPCTNIEES
-660 QQILE
+660 QKVLE
-665 QRLTNV
+665 QRLMNV

-676 PPTEILPHR
+676 PPNEILPHR

-696 SVVLNKEPTQSSR
+696 TVALNKEPAQSSR
-709 REQTQWKYKMKSMDN
+709 RGQTQWKYKMKSMESN
-724 GKPATPQES
+724 GKPPAPQET

-819 QGKSALWSHLAMY
+819 QGKSALWSHLTMY
-832 QEAVECNDA
+832 QELEECNES

-858 KFFGMPHR
+858 KFFGLPDR
-866 LISSLRSKSII
+866 LISSLKGRNIFEI
-877 AITSYIKDSLNDKPG
+877 ASYIKENLN
-892 IGLPQQD
+892 D
-899 LSNLQLETDV
+899 LSNLALETDV

-914 ADKHKSPGD
+914 TDKHKSPGD
-923 RKSVGPEHLRPLP
+923 RKIGPEHLRPLP
-936 DSLIFD
+936 DSLLFD

-980 SDTALLRS
+980 SDTTLLRS

-1105 VRNEVTGHMFKFPCG
+1105 VRNEVTGHTFKFPCG

-1143 SIDSEELMESCSTP
+1143 SIDNEELVESCSTP

-1188 KYHYRRECQDGSLT
+1188 KFHYRRECQDGSLT

-1238 LLRVKENF
+1238 LLRIKENF

-1262 RDRRMYSES
+1262 RGRRAHVES
-1271 SQRFT
+1271 NQRFT
-1276 ILRCYC
+1276 TLRCYC

-1303 FVCLAAREKLLH
+1303 FICLAAREQLLH
-1315 PMLRPMS
+1315 SMLRPMS
-1322 DARSTM
+1322 EARSTT
-1328 DMYEESSFLRNPT
+1328 DMYEETSFLRNTT
-1341 LLTFLIHIL
+1341 LLNFLVHIL
-1350 EPLSEF
+1350 EPLCEF

>member
-1 MNMSLGIGA
+1 MNGSLGIM
-10 RGSEQ
+10 RGPEQ
-15 HPLRFADYFVICG
+15 HPQRFADYFVICG

-49 LDRAYEG
+49 LDRAYKS

-71 DDHAVCMLCLPSGL
+71 DEHAVCMLCLPSGL

-93 VEPTFHSFVLTKQDG
+93 VEPTFHSFVLTKEDG

-122 RNRKICIAMHTLQ
+122 RNRKICAAMQTLQ

-167 HFKLSAHSP
+167 HFKLSAHSQ
-176 SAALGYYDY
+176 SAALGYYDS

-200 QQPYLY
+200 QQSYLH

-217 CYLFKNREDLDEMNL
+217 
-232 ENETSDEI
+232 
-240 VARCVPRHP
+240 CVPRHP

-260 NLLHNIPVPL
+260 NILYNVPVPL
-270 PGKSLKFY
+270 PGKSLKFF
-278 VPNDEPAKSPLE
+278 VPSDEPAKSPLE
-290 LVIHQPSP
+290 LVIYQPTP
-298 MLELPMLDYPLKDVF
+298 LQELPMLDYPLKDMF
-313 TWLGAD
+313 TWLGAE
-319 CLIQL
+319 CVIQL

-336 RSSDFHKLMAVSECI
+336 RSSDFHKLMVVSECI

-388 HSEGGVLKIA
+388 QSEGGVLKIA

-409 KQSSQFPEEL
+409 KQNSQFPEEL
-419 PVFPHK
+419 PVFPHRP
-425 MQFITEIRALLNK
+425 QFINEIRALLNK
-438 YKVPHSGKTDNMV
+438 YKVPYSGKTDNMV
-451 INYYNGDIM
+451 INHYNGDIM

-486 DRPEPPSSQ
+486 DRPEPPQ
-495 SDNLQRIVDIVK
+495 SDTLQRIVDIVK
-507 RSVNV
+507 RTGVNV
-512 DDIDSME
+512 DDLDSID
-519 DTTKE
+519 DNVKE
-524 KILTPQEEYQDTLI
+524 RILTPQEEYQETLM

-543 REIFLNRFVQMFSSY
+543 REIFLNRFVQIFSSY

-569 DEWINN
+569 DEWLNN

-607 FASLVDS
+607 FASLVDN
-614 KVMSTWSELDY
+614 KVMSTWSELDF
-625 NIKVFDQRISAL
+625 NIRVFDQRISHL
-637 KKKVGESII
+637 RKKVGEAIV
-646 RSMRYEPCTNIADI
+646 RSTRYEPCTNIEES
-660 QQILE
+660 QKVLE
-665 QRLTNV
+665 QRLMNV

-676 PPTEILPHR
+676 PPNEILPHR

-696 SVVLNKEPTQSSR
+696 TVALNKEPAQSSR
-709 REQTQWKYKMKSMDN
+709 RGQTQWKYKMKSMESN
-724 GKPATPQES
+724 GKPPAPQET

-819 QGKSALWSHLAMY
+819 QGKSALWSHLTMY
-832 QEAVECNDA
+832 QELEECNES

-848 FLSPAKKSPN
+848 FLSPALAWCVLRKRLDSKKSPN
-858 KFFGMPHR
+858 KFFGLPDR
-866 LISSLRSKSII
+866 LISSLKGRNIFEI
-877 AITSYIKDSLNDKPG
+877 ASYIKENLN
-892 IGLPQQD
+892 D
-899 LSNLQLETDV
+899 LSNLALETDV

-914 ADKHKSPGD
+914 TDKHKSPGD
-923 RKSVGPEHLRPLP
+923 RKIGPEHLRPLP
-936 DSLIFD
+936 DSLLFD

-980 SDTALLRS
+980 SDTTLLRS

-1105 VRNEVTGHMFKFPCG
+1105 VRNEVTGHTFKFPCG

-1143 SIDSEELMESCSTP
+1143 SIDNEELVESCSTP

-1188 KYHYRRECQDGSLT
+1188 KFHYRRECQDGSLT

-1238 LLRVKENF
+1238 LLRIKENF

-1262 RDRRMYSES
+1262 RGRRAHVES
-1271 SQRFT
+1271 NQRFT
-1276 ILRCYC
+1276 TLRCYC

-1303 FVCLAAREKLLH
+1303 FICLAAREQLLH
-1315 PMLRPMS
+1315 SMLRPMS
-1322 DARSTM
+1322 EARSTT
-1328 DMYEESSFLRNPT
+1328 DMYEETSFLRNTT
-1341 LLTFLIHIL
+1341 LLNFLVHIL
-1350 EPLSEF
+1350 EPLCEF

>member
-1 MNMSLGIGA
+1 MNGSLGIM
-10 RGSEQ
+10 RGPEQ
-15 HPLRFADYFVICG
+15 HPQRFADYFVICG

-49 LDRAYEG
+49 LDRAYKS

-71 DDHAVCMLCLPSGL
+71 DEHAVCMLCLPSGL

-93 VEPTFHSFVLTKQDG
+93 VEPTFHSFVLTKHDG

-122 RNRKICIAMHTLQ
+122 RNRKICAAMQTLQ

-176 SAALGYYDY
+176 GAALAYYDS

-200 QQPYLY
+200 QQPYLH

-217 CYLFKNREDLDEMNL
+217 
-232 ENETSDEI
+232 
-240 VARCVPRHP
+240 CVPRHP

-260 NLLHNIPVPL
+260 NLLYNVPVPL
-270 PGKSLKFY
+270 PGKSLKFF

-290 LVIHQPSP
+290 LVIHQPTPSQ
-298 MLELPMLDYPLKDVF
+298 ELPMLDYPLKDMF

-319 CLIQL
+319 CVIQL

-336 RSSDFHKLMAVSECI
+336 RSTDFHKLMVVSECI

-388 HSEGGVLKIA
+388 QSEGGILKIA

-425 MQFITEIRALLNK
+425 MQFIAEIKALLNK
-438 YKVPHSGKTDNMV
+438 YKVPHTGKTDNMV
-451 INYYNGDIM
+451 INHYNGDIM
-460 TSSLTLPGSGF
+460 TSSLTLPGTGF

-486 DRPEPPSSQ
+486 DRPEPTPQ
-495 SDNLQRIVDIVK
+495 SDPLQRILDITK
-507 RSVNV
+507 RTEVNV
-512 DDIDSME
+512 EDIDSVE
-519 DTTKE
+519 DNVKE
-524 KILTPQEEYQDTLI
+524 RELAPQEEYQETLT

-543 REIFLNRFVQMFSSY
+543 REMFLNRFVQIFSSY

-569 DEWINN
+569 DEWLNN

-588 SDQPTQHLPFL
+588 SDQPSQHLPFL

-614 KVMSTWSELDY
+614 KVMSTWSELDF
-625 NIKVFDQRISAL
+625 NIRVFDQRISL
-637 KKKVGESII
+637 LRKKIGEGIT
-646 RSMRYEPCTNIADI
+646 RSTRYESCTSIEES
-660 QQILE
+660 QKVLE

-696 SVVLNKEPTQSSR
+696 SVVLNKEPAQSSR
-709 REQTQWKYKMKSMDN
+709 KGQTQWKYKMKSMETN
-724 GKPATPQES
+724 GKAPAPQET

-749 LIAQANWT
+749 LIAQANWK

-773 LVEKMG
+773 LVSKMG

-819 QGKSALWSHLAMY
+819 QGKSALWSHLTMY
-832 QEAVECNDA
+832 QALEECNDPDKPIA
-841 TKSIDPN
+841 PS
-848 FLSPAKKSPN
+848 FLPPAKKSPS
-858 KFFGMPHR
+858 KLFGLRDR
-866 LISSLRSKSII
+866 LVSSLKSRNIFEI
-877 AITSYIKDSLNDKPG
+877 ASYIKENFHD
-892 IGLPQQD
+892 LP
-899 LSNLQLETDV
+899 NLALEID

-914 ADKHKSPGD
+914 TDKHKSPGD
-923 RKSVGPEHLRPLP
+923 RKIGPEHLRPLP
-936 DSLIFD
+936 DSLLFD
-942 IRNVQA
+942 IRNIQA

-971 LSRHLKTLL
+971 LSRHLKILL
-980 SDTALLRS
+980 SDTRLLRS
-988 QYKRSAFLRCEEE
+988 QYKRFAFLRCEEE
-1001 KEQFLYH
+1001 KEQFLYY

-1022 NYPTTKLPYRVVIF
+1022 NYATTKLPYRVVIF

-1105 VRNEVTGHMFKFPCG
+1105 VRNEVTGHTFKFPCG

-1143 SIDSEELMESCSTP
+1143 SIDSEELVETCSTP

-1181 EAVNAIV
+1181 ESVNAIV
-1188 KYHYRRECQDGSLT
+1188 KFHYRRECQDGSLT

-1262 RDRRMYSES
+1262 RDRRIHTLNN
-1271 SQRFT
+1271 QRFAT
-1276 ILRCYC
+1276 LRCYC

-1303 FVCLAAREKLLH
+1303 FICLAAREQLLH
-1315 PMLRPMS
+1315 AMLRPMS
-1322 DARSTM
+1322 EARSTA
-1328 DMYEESSFLRNPT
+1328 DMYEENSFLRSST
-1341 LLTFLIHIL
+1341 LLNFLVHIL

>member
-1 MNMSLGIGA
+1 MNGSLGIM
-10 RGSEQ
+10 RGPEQ
-15 HPLRFADYFVICG
+15 HPQRFADYFVICG

-49 LDRAYEG
+49 LDRAYKS

-71 DDHAVCMLCLPSGL
+71 DEHAVCMLCLPSGL

-93 VEPTFHSFVLTKQDG
+93 VEPTFHSFVLTKEDG

-122 RNRKICIAMHTLQ
+122 RNRKICAAMQTLQ

-152 VRKGQDGH
+152 ARKGQDGH

-176 SAALGYYDY
+176 GAALGYYDS

-200 QQPYLY
+200 QQPYLH

-217 CYLFKNREDLDEMNL
+217 
-232 ENETSDEI
+232 
-240 VARCVPRHP
+240 CVPRHP

-260 NLLHNIPVPL
+260 NLLYNVPVPL
-270 PGKSLKFY
+270 PGKSLKFFI
-278 VPNDEPAKSPLE
+278 PNDEPAKSPLE
-290 LVIHQPSP
+290 LVIHQPTPSQ
-298 MLELPMLDYPLKDVF
+298 ELQMLDYPLKDIF
-313 TWLGAD
+313 AWLGAD
-319 CLIQL
+319 CVIQL

-336 RSSDFHKLMAVSECI
+336 RSSDFHKLMVVSECI

-388 HSEGGVLKIA
+388 QSEGGVLKIA

-425 MQFITEIRALLNK
+425 MQFIAEIRALLNK
-438 YKVPHSGKTDNMV
+438 YKVPHAGKTDNTV
-451 INYYNGDIM
+451 INHYNGDIM
-460 TSSLTLPGSGF
+460 TSSLTLPGSGC

-486 DRPEPPSSQ
+486 NRPEPTSQ
-495 SDNLQRIVDIVK
+495 SDTLQRIVDIAK
-507 RSVNV
+507 RTVNV
-512 DDIDSME
+512 EDIDSVE
-519 DTTKE
+519 DNVKE
-524 KILTPQEEYQDTLI
+524 QILSPQEEYQEMLM

-543 REIFLNRFVQMFSSY
+543 REIFLNRFVQIFSNY

-569 DEWINN
+569 DEWLNN

-614 KVMSTWSELDY
+614 KVMSTWSELDF
-625 NIKVFDQRISAL
+625 NTRVFDQRISL
-637 KKKVGESII
+637 LRKKVGEGIV
-646 RSMRYEPCTNIADI
+646 RSTRYEPCTSIEES
-660 QQILE
+660 QKVLE

-676 PPTEILPHR
+676 PPTEIVPHR

-696 SVVLNKEPTQSSR
+696 SVALNKEPTQSILRSR
-709 REQTQWKYKMKSMDN
+709 RGQTQWKYKMKSMESN
-724 GKPATPQES
+724 GKTPVPQET

-832 QEAVECNDA
+832 QEEECNDPS
-841 TKSIDPN
+841 KPIDPN
-848 FLSPAKKSPN
+848 FLSPDLPN
-858 KFFGMPHR
+858 
-866 LISSLRSKSII
+866 L
-877 AITSYIKDSLNDKPG
+877 A
-892 IGLPQQD
+892 
-899 LSNLQLETDV
+899 LEID

-914 ADKHKSPGD
+914 TDKHKSPGD
-923 RKSVGPEHLRPLP
+923 RKIGPEHLRPLP
-936 DSLIFD
+936 NSLLFD

-980 SDTALLRS
+980 SDTRLLRS

-1105 VRNEVTGHMFKFPCG
+1105 VRNEVTGHTFKFPCG

-1143 SIDSEELMESCSTP
+1143 NIDSEELVESCSTP
-1157 PRCRSPSIPRRPIL
+1157 PRCRSPSIPRRPIV

-1181 EAVNAIV
+1181 ESVNAIV
-1188 KYHYRRECQDGSLT
+1188 KFHYRRECQDGSLT

-1222 FKNQRIFGRN
+1222 FKNQRIFGKN

-1262 RDRRMYSES
+1262 RDRRIHAENN
-1271 SQRFT
+1271 QRFT
-1276 ILRCYC
+1276 TLRCYC

-1288 NMFSQTLGKDGKFQL
+1288 NLFSQTLGKDGKFQL
-1303 FVCLAAREKLLH
+1303 FICLAAREQLLH
-1315 PMLRPMS
+1315 SMLRPMS
-1322 DARSTM
+1322 EARSTA
-1328 DMYEESSFLRNPT
+1328 DMYEETSFLRNTT
-1341 LLTFLIHIL
+1341 LLNFLIHIL

>member
-1 MNMSLGIGA
+1 MNGSLGIP
-10 RGSEQ
+10 RGPEQ
-15 HPLRFADYFVICG
+15 HPQRFADYFVICG

-49 LDRAYEG
+49 LDRAYKS

-64 SVPWNPF
+64 SVTWNPF
-71 DDHAVCMLCLPSGL
+71 DEHAVCMLCLPSGL

-93 VEPTFHSFVLTKQDG
+93 VEPSFHSFVLTKEDG

-122 RNRKICIAMHTLQ
+122 RNRKICAAMQTLQ

-152 VRKGQDGH
+152 ARKGQEGH

-176 SAALGYYDY
+176 SAALAYYDS
-185 TKDKLLVTKSISLLC
+185 TKDKLFVTKSISLLC
-200 QQPYLY
+200 QQPYLH
-206 AAKTFLTNLYK
+206 AARTFLTNLYK
-217 CYLFKNREDLDEMNL
+217 
-232 ENETSDEI
+232 
-240 VARCVPRHP
+240 CVPRHP

-260 NLLHNIPVPL
+260 NLLYNVPVPL
-270 PGKSLKFY
+270 PGKSLKFF
-278 VPNDEPAKSPLE
+278 VPNDEPAKAPLE
-290 LVIHQPSP
+290 LVIHQPMPSQ
-298 MLELPMLDYPLKDVF
+298 ELPMLDYPLKDVF

-319 CLIQL
+319 CVIQL

-336 RSSDFHKLMAVSECI
+336 RSSDFHKLMVVSECI

-388 HSEGGVLKIA
+388 QSEGGVLKIA

-425 MQFITEIRALLNK
+425 MQFIAEIRALLNK
-438 YKVPHSGKTDNMV
+438 YKVPQTGKTDNMF
-451 INYYNGDIM
+451 INYVNGDIM

-486 DRPEPPSSQ
+486 DR
-495 SDNLQRIVDIVK
+495 SDSAPQTDAFQRIVDIVK
-507 RSVNV
+507 RTGVNV
-512 DDIDSME
+512 DDIDPVD
-519 DTTKE
+519 DTTNE
-524 KILTPQEEYQDTLI
+524 RILTAQEEYQETLV

-543 REIFLNRFVQMFSSY
+543 REIFLNRFVQMFCSY
-558 EHFVIQPSQDK
+558 DHFVIHPSQDK
-569 DEWINN
+569 DEWLNN

-588 SDQPTQHLPFL
+588 SDQPAQHLPFL

-625 NIKVFDQRISAL
+625 NIKVFDDRISHL
-637 KKKVGESII
+637 KKKVGENII
-646 RSMRYEPCTNIADI
+646 RSTRYETCTSMSET
-660 QQILE
+660 QKVLE
-665 QRLTNV
+665 HRLTNV

-676 PPTEILPHR
+676 PPTEIVPHR

-696 SVVLNKEPTQSSR
+696 TVALNKQPAQSSR
-709 REQTQWKYKMKSMDN
+709 KGQTQWKYKMKTLESN
-724 GKPATPQES
+724 GKAPAPQES

-779 SEAVALGHGGESLSD
+779 SEAVALGHASESLSD

-808 ERVWSHGLQNK
+808 ERIWSHGLQNK
-819 QGKSALWSHLAMY
+819 QGKSALWSHLTMY
-832 QEAVECNDA
+832 QELEECNDA
-841 TKSIDPN
+841 TKTIDPN
-848 FLSPAKKSPN
+848 FLSPVTKKSPN
-858 KFFGMPHR
+858 KLFGLPDR
-866 LISSLRSKSII
+866 LIASIKSRNIFEI
-877 AITSYIKDSLNDKPG
+877 ASYIKENFN
-892 IGLPQQD
+892 D
-899 LSNLQLETDV
+899 LSNLALETDV

-914 ADKHKSPGD
+914 TDRHKSPGE
-923 RKSVGPEHLRPLP
+923 RRAIGPEHLRPLP
-936 DSLIFD
+936 ESLVFD
-942 IRNVQA
+942 IRNIQA

-1090 DNTGLSPKWMVEHVV
+1090 DNTGLSPKWMVEHIV
-1105 VRNEVTGHMFKFPCG
+1105 VRNEVTGHTFKFPCG

-1143 SIDSEELMESCSTP
+1143 SIDNEELVESCSTP

-1188 KYHYRRECQDGSLT
+1188 KYHYRRECQDSSLT
-1202 ALLCGEGG
+1202 ALLCGESG

-1262 RDRRMYSES
+1262 RTRRIHSES
-1271 SQRFT
+1271 NQRFT
-1276 ILRCYC
+1276 ILRCYS

-1303 FVCLAAREKLLH
+1303 FICLAAREQLLH

-1322 DARSTM
+1322 EARSTT
-1328 DMYEESSFLRNPT
+1328 DMYEETSFLRNPA

>member
-1 MNMSLGIGA
+1 MNGSFGGH
-10 RGSEQ
+10 RGPDQ
-15 HPLRFADYFVICG
+15 HPARFADYFVICG
-28 LDKDSGLEPDKY
+28 LDKDSGLEPDSY

-49 LDRAYEG
+49 LDRAYKS

-71 DDHAVCMLCLPSGL
+71 DEHAVCMLCLPSGL

-93 VEPTFHSFVLTKQDG
+93 VEPSFHSFVLTKEDG
-108 HRTYGFSLVFYEEC
+108 HRTYGFSLVFFEEC
-122 RNRKICIAMHTLQ
+122 RNRKICAAMQTLQ
-135 AMHITELSSGQ
+135 AMFITELSSGQ
-146 NGTPPT
+146 NGTPPAP
-152 VRKGQDGH
+152 RRGQDPH

-176 SAALGYYDY
+176 GAAMAYYDS

-200 QQPYLY
+200 QQPYLH
-206 AAKTFLTNLYK
+206 AARTFLTNLYK
-217 CYLFKNREDLDEMNL
+217 
-232 ENETSDEI
+232 
-240 VARCVPRHP
+240 CVPRHP

-260 NLLHNIPVPL
+260 NLLYNVPVPL
-270 PGKSLKFY
+270 PGKSLKFF

-290 LVIHQPSP
+290 LVILYPSP
-298 MLELPMLDYPLKDVF
+298 STELPLLDYPLKDVF
-313 TWLGAD
+313 TWLGPETV
-319 CLIQL
+319 IQL

-336 RSSDFHKLMAVSECI
+336 QSRDFHKLMVVAECI
-351 TALLFPFSWQHVYVP
+351 TALLFPFTWQHVYVP

-388 HSEGGVLKIA
+388 QSEGSNLKIA

-419 PVFPHK
+419 PVFPRK
-425 MQFITEIRALLNK
+425 MQFLAEIRTLLNK
-438 YKVPHSGKTDNMV
+438 YKISHSEKTDNMV
-451 INYYNGDIM
+451 INYINSDIM

-471 HLPRRKHSLHDVLDW
+471 YMPRRKHSLHDVLDW
-486 DRPEPPSSQ
+486 DKSDSVPQ
-495 SDNLQRIVDIVK
+495 SDAIQRIVDIVK
-507 RSVNV
+507 KTEISL
-512 DDIDSME
+512 E
-519 DTTKE
+519 DMDTIENMTKDE
-524 KILTPQEEYQDTLI
+524 ILTPKEEYQKTLI
-538 FNNAI
+538 FNNAV
-543 REIFLNRFVQMFSSY
+543 REIFLNRFVQLFAGY
-558 EHFVIQPSQDK
+558 ENFVIHPNQDK
-569 DEWINN
+569 DEWLNN

-588 SDQPTQHLPFL
+588 SDQPAQHLPFL

-607 FASLVDS
+607 FASLVDN
-614 KVMSTWSELDY
+614 KVMSSWSGLDS
-625 NIKVFDQRISAL
+625 NIKIFDQRIAL
-637 KKKVGESII
+637 IKKKVGDGII
-646 RSMRYEPCTNIADI
+646 RSTRYEISNHTIETQKA
-660 QQILE
+660 LE
-665 QRLTNV
+665 HKLNNV
-671 DFETN
+671 DFEAS
-676 PPTEILPHR
+676 PPIEIVPHR

-696 SVVLNKEPTQSSR
+696 SVALNKEPAQSSR
-709 REQTQWKYKMKSMDN
+709 KGQTQWKYKMKSMETN
-724 GKPATPQES
+724 GKPPTPQET

-738 QTKLSADMSPA
+738 QAKLSADMSPA

-779 SEAVALGHGGESLSD
+779 SEAVALGHGTESLVD
-794 VEENTLVAS
+794 LEENTLVAS

-819 QGKSALWSHLAMY
+819 QGKSALWSHLSMY
-832 QEAVECNDA
+832 QELDECNDSA
-841 TKSIDPN
+841 KSIDPH
-848 FLSPAKKSPN
+848 FLSPAPKPSIKTNKSYTLRD
-858 KFFGMPHR
+858 R
-866 LISSLRSKSII
+866 LVSSIKTRNIYEI
-877 AITSYIKDSLNDKPG
+877 ASCIKENLH
-892 IGLPQQD
+892 D
-899 LSNLQLETDV
+899 LSNLALETDV

-914 ADKHKSPGD
+914 NEKRATGEKKSI
-923 RKSVGPEHLRPLP
+923 GPEHLRPLP
-936 DSLIFD
+936 DSLTFD

-948 MTDIKTHIGYAR
+948 MTEIKTHIGYAR

-980 SDTALLRS
+980 SNTTLLRS

-1022 NYPTTKLPYRVVIF
+1022 NYPTTKLPYRVIIF
-1036 PSRKASAATTSANS
+1036 PSRKASAATTSANG
-1050 WIAISG
+1050 WVVISG

-1090 DNTGLSPKWMVEHVV
+1090 DNSGLSPKWMVEHVV
-1105 VRNEVTGHMFKFPCG
+1105 VRNEVTGHTFKFPCG

-1143 SIDSEELMESCSTP
+1143 SIDSEELVETCSTP
-1157 PRCRSPSIPRRPIL
+1157 PRCRSPSIPRKPTL
-1171 SQVELQHMLG
+1171 SPDELQHMLG

-1188 KYHYRRECQDGSLT
+1188 KFHYRRDPQDGSLT

-1215 EQIFLFG
+1215 EQTFLYG

-1246 EISLL
+1246 EMSLL
-1251 EEMDEYSQRLN
+1251 EEMDEYSKRLN
-1262 RDRRMYSES
+1262 RDRRFNAENN
-1271 SQRFT
+1271 QRFT
-1276 ILRCYC
+1276 IFRCYC

-1288 NMFSQTLGKDGKFQL
+1288 NTFSHTLGKDGKFQL
-1303 FVCLAAREKLLH
+1303 FICLAAREQLLH

-1322 DARSTM
+1322 DARSTIE
-1328 DMYEESSFLRNPT
+1328 MYEESSFLRNPT
-1341 LLTFLIHIL
+1341 LLNFLIHIL

>member
-1 MNMSLGIGA
+1 MNGSLGIM
-10 RGSEQ
+10 RGPEQ
-15 HPLRFADYFVICG
+15 HPQRFADYFVICG

-49 LDRAYEG
+49 LDRAYKS
-56 KVLGHYPD
+56 KVLGHHPD

-71 DDHAVCMLCLPSGL
+71 DEHAVCMLCLPSGL

-93 VEPTFHSFVLTKQDG
+93 VEPTFHSFVLTKEDG

-122 RNRKICIAMHTLQ
+122 RNRKICAAMQTLQ

-152 VRKGQDGH
+152 ARKGQDGH

-176 SAALGYYDY
+176 GAALGYYDS

-200 QQPYLY
+200 QQPYLH

-217 CYLFKNREDLDEMNL
+217 
-232 ENETSDEI
+232 
-240 VARCVPRHP
+240 CVPRHP

-260 NLLHNIPVPL
+260 NLLYNVPVPL
-270 PGKSLKFY
+270 PGKSLKFFI
-278 VPNDEPAKSPLE
+278 PNDEPAKSPLE
-290 LVIHQPSP
+290 LVIHQPTPSQ
-298 MLELPMLDYPLKDVF
+298 ELPMLDYPLKDMF

-319 CLIQL
+319 CVIQL

-336 RSSDFHKLMAVSECI
+336 RSSDFHKLMVVSECI

-388 HSEGGVLKIA
+388 QSEGGVLKIA

-425 MQFITEIRALLNK
+425 MQFIAEIRALLNK
-438 YKVPHSGKTDNMV
+438 YKVPHTGKTDNMV
-451 INYYNGDIM
+451 INHYNGDIM

-486 DRPEPPSSQ
+486 DRPESTPQ
-495 SDNLQRIVDIVK
+495 SDTLQRIVDIVK
-507 RSVNV
+507 RTGVNV
-512 DDIDSME
+512 EDIDSLE
-519 DTTKE
+519 DNGKE
-524 KILTPQEEYQDTLI
+524 RIFSPQEEYQETLI

-543 REIFLNRFVQMFSSY
+543 RETFLNRFVQIFSSY

-569 DEWINN
+569 DEWLNN

-614 KVMSTWSELDY
+614 KVMSTWSELDF
-625 NIKVFDQRISAL
+625 NIRVFDQRISL
-637 KKKVGESII
+637 LRKKVGEGIV
-646 RSMRYEPCTNIADI
+646 RSTRYEPCTSVEES
-660 QQILE
+660 QKVLE

-676 PPTEILPHR
+676 PPAEILPHR

-696 SVVLNKEPTQSSR
+696 SVALNKEPAHSILRSR
-709 REQTQWKYKMKSMDN
+709 RGQTQWKYKMKSMESN
-724 GKPATPQES
+724 GKTPAPQET

-819 QGKSALWSHLAMY
+819 QGKSALWSHLTMY
-832 QEAVECNDA
+832 QALEECNDPS
-841 TKSIDPN
+841 KPIDPN
-848 FLSPAKKSPN
+848 FLSPALAWCELRKRLDYLPN
-858 KFFGMPHR
+858 
-866 LISSLRSKSII
+866 L
-877 AITSYIKDSLNDKPG
+877 A
-892 IGLPQQD
+892 
-899 LSNLQLETDV
+899 LEID

-914 ADKHKSPGD
+914 TDKHKSPGD
-923 RKSVGPEHLRPLP
+923 RKIGPEHLRPLP
-936 DSLIFD
+936 DSLLFD

-980 SDTALLRS
+980 SDTRLLRS

-1036 PSRKASAATTSANS
+1036 PTRKASAATTSANS

-1105 VRNEVTGHMFKFPCG
+1105 VRNEVTGHTFKFPCG

-1143 SIDSEELMESCSTP
+1143 SIDSEELVESCSTP

-1181 EAVNAIV
+1181 ESVNAIV
-1188 KYHYRRECQDGSLT
+1188 KFHYRRECQDGSLT

-1262 RDRRMYSES
+1262 RDRRLHAKN

-1276 ILRCYC
+1276 TLRCYC

-1303 FVCLAAREKLLH
+1303 FICLAAREQLLH
-1315 PMLRPMS
+1315 SMLRPMS
-1322 DARSTM
+1322 EARSTA
-1328 DMYEESSFLRNPT
+1328 DMYEENSFLRNFT
-1341 LLTFLIHIL
+1341 LLNFLIHIL

>member
-1 MNMSLGIGA
+1 MNGSLGIM
-10 RGSEQ
+10 RGPEQ
-15 HPLRFADYFVICG
+15 HPQRFADYFVICG

-49 LDRAYEG
+49 LDRAYKS

-71 DDHAVCMLCLPSGL
+71 DEHAVCMLCLPSGL
-85 RFRTQKHS
+85 KFRTQKHS
-93 VEPTFHSFVLTKQDG
+93 VEPTFHSFVLTKEDG

-122 RNRKICIAMHTLQ
+122 RNRKICAAMQTLQ

-152 VRKGQDGH
+152 ARKGQDGH

-176 SAALGYYDY
+176 GAALGYYDS

-217 CYLFKNREDLDEMNL
+217 C
-232 ENETSDEI
+232 
-240 VARCVPRHP
+240 VPRHP

-260 NLLHNIPVPL
+260 NLLYNVPVPL
-270 PGKSLKFY
+270 PGKSLKFFI
-278 VPNDEPAKSPLE
+278 PNDEPAKPPLE
-290 LVIHQPSP
+290 LVIHQPMPSQ
-298 MLELPMLDYPLKDVF
+298 ELPMLDYPLKDMF

-319 CLIQL
+319 CVIQL

-336 RSSDFHKLMAVSECI
+336 RSSDFHKLMVVSECI
-351 TALLFPFSWQHVYVP
+351 TALLYPFSWQHVYVP

-425 MQFITEIRALLNK
+425 MQFIAEIRALLNK
-438 YKVPHSGKTDNMV
+438 YKVPHTGKTDNMV
-451 INYYNGDIM
+451 INHYNGDIM

-486 DRPEPPSSQ
+486 DRPEPSPPS
-495 SDNLQRIVDIVK
+495 DTLQRIVDIAK
-507 RSVNV
+507 RTGVNV
-512 DDIDSME
+512 EDIDSIE
-519 DTTKE
+519 DNNVKE
-524 KILTPQEEYQDTLI
+524 RVLSPQEEYQETLM

-543 REIFLNRFVQMFSSY
+543 REIFLNRFVQIFSSY

-569 DEWINN
+569 DEWLNN

-614 KVMSTWSELDY
+614 KVMSTWSELDF
-625 NIKVFDQRISAL
+625 NIRVFDQRISL
-637 KKKVGESII
+637 LRKKVGEGII
-646 RSMRYEPCTNIADI
+646 RSTRYEPCTSIDES
-660 QQILE
+660 QKILE

-676 PPTEILPHR
+676 PPTEIVPHR

-696 SVVLNKEPTQSSR
+696 SVALNKEPAQSILRSR
-709 REQTQWKYKMKSMDN
+709 RGQTQWKYKMKSMESN
-724 GKPATPQES
+724 GKTPAPQET

-819 QGKSALWSHLAMY
+819 QGKSALWSHLTMY
-832 QEAVECNDA
+832 QAVEECNDPD
-841 TKSIDPN
+841 KSLHSN
-848 FLSPAKKSPN
+848 FLSPDKVLKVEISFSYVDTLHCISSKKSPS
-858 KFFGMPHR
+858 KFLGLPER
-866 LISSLRSKSII
+866 LISSLKGKNIFEI
-877 AITSYIKDSLNDKPG
+877 ASYIKENFNDIP
-892 IGLPQQD
+892 
-899 LSNLQLETDV
+899 NLALEID

-914 ADKHKSPGD
+914 TDKHKSPGD
-923 RKSVGPEHLRPLP
+923 RKIGPEHLRPLP
-936 DSLIFD
+936 DSLLFD

-980 SDTALLRS
+980 SDTGLLKS

-1105 VRNEVTGHMFKFPCG
+1105 VRNEVTGHTFKFPCG

-1135 LVGALVPR
+1135 LVGALVPH
-1143 SIDSEELMESCSTP
+1143 SIDSEELVESCSTP

-1181 EAVNAIV
+1181 ESVNAIV
-1188 KYHYRRECQDGSLT
+1188 KFHYRRECQDGSLT

-1262 RDRRMYSES
+1262 RDRRIHAENNR
-1271 SQRFT
+1271 RFAT
-1276 ILRCYC
+1276 LRCYC

-1303 FVCLAAREKLLH
+1303 FICLATREQLLH
-1315 PMLRPMS
+1315 SMLRPMS
-1322 DARSTM
+1322 EARSTA
-1328 DMYEESSFLRNPT
+1328 DMYEETSFLRNCT
-1341 LLTFLIHIL
+1341 LLNFLVHIL

>member
-1 MNMSLGIGA
+1 MNGSLAIL
-10 RGSEQ
+10 RGPEQ
-15 HPLRFADYFVICG
+15 HPARFADYFVICG

-40 FGDSLQCTP
+40 FGDSLHSTP
-49 LDRAYEG
+49 LDRAYKS

-64 SVPWNPF
+64 SVPWNLF
-71 DDHAVCMLCLPSGL
+71 DEHAVCMLCLPSGL

-93 VEPTFHSFVLTKQDG
+93 VEPTFHSFVLTKEDG

-122 RNRKICIAMHTLQ
+122 RNRNICAAMQTLQ

-146 NGTPPT
+146 NDTPNCSENEEIESFLFSQ
-152 VRKGQDGH
+152 RKGQESH

-176 SAALGYYDY
+176 GTALAYYDS

-200 QQPYLY
+200 QQPYLH
-206 AAKTFLTNLYK
+206 AARTFLTNLYK
-217 CYLFKNREDLDEMNL
+217 
-232 ENETSDEI
+232 
-240 VARCVPRHP
+240 CVPRHP

-260 NLLHNIPVPL
+260 NLLYNVPVPL
-270 PGKSLKFY
+270 PGKSLKFF
-278 VPNDEPAKSPLE
+278 VPNDEPAKSPLD
-290 LVIHQPSP
+290 LVIYQPS
-298 MLELPMLDYPLKDVF
+298 LAHELTLLDYAIKDMF
-313 TWLGAD
+313 AWLGVD
-319 CLIQL
+319 CVIQL

-336 RSSDFHKLMAVSECI
+336 RSSDFHKLMVVSECI
-351 TALLFPFSWQHVYVP
+351 TTLLFPFSWQHVYVP
-366 ILPASLH
+366 ILPASLY

-388 HSEGGVLKIA
+388 QSEGGILKIA

-409 KQSSQFPEEL
+409 KQTSQFPEEL

-425 MQFITEIRALLNK
+425 MQFITEIRSLLNK
-438 YKVPHSGKTDNMV
+438 YKVPHSEKTDAMV
-451 INYYNGDIM
+451 MNYLNGDIM

-471 HLPRRKHSLHDVLDW
+471 HLPRRKFSLHDVLDW
-486 DRPEPPSSQ
+486 DRPEPPVQ
-495 SDNLQRIVDIVK
+495 SDALQRIVDIV
-507 RSVNV
+507 RRTGVTLN
-512 DDIDSME
+512 DIE
-519 DTTKE
+519 AVENTTTK
-524 KILTPQEEYQDTLI
+524 KVLTPVEEYQETLI

-543 REIFLNRFVQMFSSY
+543 REIFMNRFVQLFSSY
-558 EHFVIQPSQDK
+558 EHFVIQPNQDK
-569 DEWINN
+569 DEWLNN

-588 SDQPTQHLPFL
+588 SDQPAQHLPFL

-607 FASLVDS
+607 FASLVDC
-614 KVMSTWSELDY
+614 KVMSTWNELDY
-625 NIKVFDQRISAL
+625 SIRLFDHRISQL
-637 KKKVGESII
+637 KKRVGEGII
-646 RSMRYEPCTNIADI
+646 RSPRYEACTNVMET
-660 QQILE
+660 QTSLE
-665 QRLTNV
+665 QRLNNV
-671 DFETN
+671 DFEAS
-676 PPTEILPHR
+676 PPTEIVPHR

-696 SVVLNKEPTQSSR
+696 RTALNKEPAQSSR
-709 REQTQWKYKMKSMDN
+709 RGQTQWKYKMKGLESN
-724 GKPATPQES
+724 GKATTPQET

-738 QTKLSADMSPA
+738 QTKFSADMSPA
-749 LIAQANWT
+749 LIAQTNWT
-757 FVEKL
+757 FVETL

-819 QGKSALWSHLAMY
+819 QGKSALWSHLIMY
-832 QEAVECNDA
+832 QELDECNDTSKA
-841 TKSIDPN
+841 VDAN
-848 FLSPAKKSPN
+848 FLTP
-858 KFFGMPHR
+858 
-866 LISSLRSKSII
+866 
-877 AITSYIKDSLNDKPG
+877 
-892 IGLPQQD
+892 D
-899 LSNLQLETDV
+899 LSNLALETDV

-914 ADKHKSPGD
+914 TERSRTPSE
-923 RKSVGPEHLRPLP
+923 RKSIGPEQLRPLP
-936 DSLIFD
+936 ESLIFD

-948 MTDIKTHIGYAR
+948 LTDIKTHIGYAR

-971 LSRHLKTLL
+971 LSRHLKALL
-980 SDTALLRS
+980 ADTGLLRS

-1022 NYPTTKLPYRVVIF
+1022 NYPSTKLPYRVVIF

-1056 TLCETNPVPIP
+1056 TLCETKPVPIP
-1067 KGALEFVF
+1067 KGGLEFVF
-1075 HHKNLGVLSTLRIGH
+1075 HHKNIGVLSTLRIGH
-1090 DNTGLSPKWMVEHVV
+1090 DNTGISPKWMVEHVV
-1105 VRNEVTGHMFKFPCG
+1105 VRNEVTGHTFKFPCG

-1135 LVGALVPR
+1135 LVGALVPK
-1143 SIDSEELMESCSTP
+1143 SIDSEELVESCSTP
-1157 PRCRSPSIPRRPIL
+1157 PRCRSPSIPRRPTF
-1171 SQVELQHMLG
+1171 SQNELQHLLG

-1188 KYHYRRECQDGSLT
+1188 KFHYKRDSQDGSLT

-1232 FYVWDY
+1232 FFVWDY
-1238 LLRVKENF
+1238 FLRVKENF
-1246 EISLL
+1246 EMSLL
-1251 EEMDEYSQRLN
+1251 EEMDQYSRRLH
-1262 RDRRMYSES
+1262 RDRRAQLES

-1288 NMFSQTLGKDGKFQL
+1288 NTFSQTLGKDGKFQL
-1303 FVCLAAREKLLH
+1303 FVCLSAREQLLH

-1322 DARSTM
+1322 EARSTLE
-1328 DMYEESSFLRNPT
+1328 MYEEISFLRNST
-1341 LLTFLIHIL
+1341 LLTFLIQIL

-1365 HGISSIC
+1365 HGISSLC

>member
-1 MNMSLGIGA
+1 MNGSLGIT
-10 RGSEQ
+10 RGPEQ
-15 HPLRFADYFVICG
+15 HPQRFADYFVICG

-49 LDRAYEG
+49 LDRAYKS

-71 DDHAVCMLCLPSGL
+71 DEHAVCMLCLPSGL

-93 VEPTFHSFVLTKQDG
+93 VEPTFHSFVLTKEDG

-122 RNRKICIAMHTLQ
+122 RNRKICAAMQTLQ

-176 SAALGYYDY
+176 GAALGYYDS

-200 QQPYLY
+200 QQPYLH

-217 CYLFKNREDLDEMNL
+217 
-232 ENETSDEI
+232 
-240 VARCVPRHP
+240 CVPRHP

-260 NLLHNIPVPL
+260 NLLYNIPVPL
-270 PGKSLKFY
+270 PGKSLKFFI
-278 VPNDEPAKSPLE
+278 PNDEPAKSPLE

-298 MLELPMLDYPLKDVF
+298 SLELPMLDYPLKDVF

-336 RSSDFHKLMAVSECI
+336 RSADFHKLMVVSECI

-425 MQFITEIRALLNK
+425 MQFIAEIRALLNK
-438 YKVPHSGKTDNMV
+438 YKIPHSGKTDNMV

-471 HLPRRKHSLHDVLDW
+471 HIPRRKYSLHDVLDW
-486 DRPEPPSSQ
+486 DRPEPGPQ

-507 RSVNV
+507 RTVNM
-512 DDIDSME
+512 DDIDPVE
-519 DTTKE
+519 DGQYTAD
-524 KILTPQEEYQDTLI
+524 KILTPQEEYQETLV

-614 KVMSTWSELDY
+614 KVMSTWSELDC

-646 RSMRYEPCTNIADI
+646 RSMRYEPCTSITDT

-665 QRLTNV
+665 QRLTNI

-676 PPTEILPHR
+676 PPTEIVPHR

-696 SVVLNKEPTQSSR
+696 NVALNKEPAQSILRSR
-709 REQTQWKYKMKSMDN
+709 RGQTQWKYKMKSIDTN
-724 GKPATPQES
+724 GKPPTPQES

-819 QGKSALWSHLAMY
+819 QGKSALWSHLTMY
-832 QEAVECNDA
+832 QESEECNDA

-848 FLSPAKKSPN
+848 FLSPALAWSVLRK
-858 KFFGMPHR
+858 R
-866 LISSLRSKSII
+866 LD
-877 AITSYIKDSLNDKPG
+877 Y
-892 IGLPQQD
+892 

-914 ADKHKSPGD
+914 TDKHKSPGE
-923 RKSVGPEHLRPLP
+923 RKTIGPEHLRPLP

-1105 VRNEVTGHMFKFPCG
+1105 VRNEVTGHTFKFPCG

-1143 SIDSEELMESCSTP
+1143 SIDSEELVESCSTP

-1238 LLRVKENF
+1238 FLRVKENF
-1246 EISLL
+1246 EIFLL
-1251 EEMDEYSQRLN
+1251 EEMNQYSHRLN
-1262 RDRRMYSES
+1262 PDKKAYTER

-1282 HLIDQI
+1282 HLMDQI
-1288 NMFSQTLGKDGKFQL
+1288 NTFSQTLGKDGKFQL
-1303 FVCLAAREKLLH
+1303 FICLAAREQLLH

-1322 DARSTM
+1322 DTRSTA
-1328 DMYEESSFLRNPT
+1328 DMYEENSFLRNPT

>member
-1 MNMSLGIGA
+1 MNGSLGIT

-15 HPLRFADYFVICG
+15 HPQRFADYFVICG

-49 LDRAYEG
+49 LDRAYKS

-71 DDHAVCMLCLPSGL
+71 DEHAVCMLCLPSGL

-93 VEPTFHSFVLTKQDG
+93 VEPTFHSFVLTKEDG
-108 HRTYGFSLVFYEEC
+108 RRTYGFSLVFYEEC
-122 RNRKICIAMHTLQ
+122 RNRKICAAMQTLQ

-176 SAALGYYDY
+176 GAALGYYDSI
-185 TKDKLLVTKSISLLC
+185 KDKLLVTKSIALLC
-200 QQPYLY
+200 QQPYLF

-217 CYLFKNREDLDEMNL
+217 
-232 ENETSDEI
+232 
-240 VARCVPRHP
+240 CVPRHP

-260 NLLHNIPVPL
+260 NLLYNVPIPL
-270 PGKSLKFY
+270 PGKSLKFF

-290 LVIHQPSP
+290 LVIYQPSSL
-298 MLELPMLDYPLKDVF
+298 LELPMLDYPLKDVF

-336 RSSDFHKLMAVSECI
+336 RSADFHKLMVVSECI

-388 HSEGGVLKIA
+388 QSEGGVLKIA

-409 KQSSQFPEEL
+409 KQNSQFPEEL

-425 MQFITEIRALLNK
+425 MQFIAEIRALLNK
-438 YKVPHSGKTDNMV
+438 YKVPNSGKTGNMV

-486 DRPEPPSSQ
+486 DRPETELQ

-512 DDIDSME
+512 DDIDSIE
-519 DTTKE
+519 DNTE
-524 KILTPQEEYQDTLI
+524 KILTPQEEYRETLD
-538 FNNAI
+538 FNNAV

-614 KVMSTWSELDY
+614 KVMSTWSELDC

-646 RSMRYEPCTNIADI
+646 RSMRYEPYTNIADT
-660 QQILE
+660 QQILK
-665 QRLTNV
+665 QRLINV

-696 SVVLNKEPTQSSR
+696 NVVLNKEPAQSILRSR
-709 REQTQWKYKMKSMDN
+709 RGQTQWKYKMKSIDTN
-724 GKPATPQES
+724 GKPVTPQES

-819 QGKSALWSHLAMY
+819 QGKSALWSHLTMY
-832 QEAVECNDA
+832 QESEECNDT
-841 TKSIDPN
+841 TKSIDVN
-848 FLSPAKKSPN
+848 FLSPALAWSVLRK
-858 KFFGMPHR
+858 R
-866 LISSLRSKSII
+866 LD
-877 AITSYIKDSLNDKPG
+877 Y
-892 IGLPQQD
+892 

-914 ADKHKSPGD
+914 TDKHKSPGE
-923 RKSVGPEHLRPLP
+923 RKTVGPEHLRPLP

-971 LSRHLKTLL
+971 LSRHLKMLL
-980 SDTALLRS
+980 SDSALLRS

-1105 VRNEVTGHMFKFPCG
+1105 VRNEVTGHTFKFPCG

-1143 SIDSEELMESCSTP
+1143 SIDSEELVESCSTP
-1157 PRCRSPSIPRRPIL
+1157 PRCRSPSIPRRLML

-1238 LLRVKENF
+1238 FLRVKENF

-1262 RDRRMYSES
+1262 RDRRVYTES

-1303 FVCLAAREKLLH
+1303 FICLALREQLLH

-1322 DARSTM
+1322 DARSTA
-1328 DMYEESSFLRNPT
+1328 DMYEENSFLRNPT
-1341 LLTFLIHIL
+1341 LLTFLVHIL

>member
-1 MNMSLGIGA
+1 MNGSLGIA

-15 HPLRFADYFVICG
+15 HPQRFADYFVICG

-49 LDRAYEG
+49 LDRAYKS

-71 DDHAVCMLCLPSGL
+71 DEHAVCMLCLPSGL

-93 VEPTFHSFVLTKQDG
+93 VEPTFHSFVLTKEDG

-122 RNRKICIAMHTLQ
+122 RNRKICAAMQTLQ

-152 VRKGQDGH
+152 ARKGQDGH

-176 SAALGYYDY
+176 GAALAYYDS

-200 QQPYLY
+200 QQPYLH
-206 AAKTFLTNLYK
+206 AAKTFLNNLYK
-217 CYLFKNREDLDEMNL
+217 
-232 ENETSDEI
+232 
-240 VARCVPRHP
+240 CVPRHP

-260 NLLHNIPVPL
+260 NLLYNVPVPL
-270 PGKSLKFY
+270 PGKSLKFF

-298 MLELPMLDYPLKDVF
+298 SLELPMLDYPLKDVF

-336 RSSDFHKLMAVSECI
+336 RSADFHKLMVVSECI

-425 MQFITEIRALLNK
+425 VQFIAEIRALLNK

-486 DRPEPPSSQ
+486 DRPEPSPQ

-507 RSVNV
+507 RPV
-512 DDIDSME
+512 DDIDPVE
-519 DTTKE
+519 DTTNE
-524 KILTPQEEYQDTLI
+524 KLLTPQEEYQETLV

-543 REIFLNRFVQMFSSY
+543 REMFLNRFVQMFSSY

-614 KVMSTWSELDY
+614 KVMSTWSELDF
-625 NIKVFDQRISAL
+625 NIKVFDQRISLL
-637 KKKVGESII
+637 KKKIGESII
-646 RSMRYEPCTNIADI
+646 RSMRYEPCTSITDT
-660 QQILE
+660 QQVLE

-676 PPTEILPHR
+676 PPAEIIPHR

-696 SVVLNKEPTQSSR
+696 SVVLNKEPAQSILRSR
-709 REQTQWKYKMKSMDN
+709 RGQTQWKYKMKSIDAN

-819 QGKSALWSHLAMY
+819 QGKSALWSHLTMY
-832 QEAVECNDA
+832 QESEECNDA

-848 FLSPAKKSPN
+848 FLSPAKKSPSR
-858 KFFGMPHR
+858 FFGIPDR
-866 LISSLRSKSII
+866 LVSSLKGKSMFEI
-877 AITSYIKDSLNDKPG
+877 ASYIRNNLN
-892 IGLPQQD
+892 D

-914 ADKHKSPGD
+914 TDKHKSPGE
-923 RKSVGPEHLRPLP
+923 RKTVGPEHLRPLP

-980 SDTALLRS
+980 SDSALLRS

-1075 HHKNLGVLSTLRIGH
+1075 QHKNLGVLSTLRIGH
-1090 DNTGLSPKWMVEHVV
+1090 DNTGMSPKWMVEHVV
-1105 VRNEVTGHMFKFPCG
+1105 VRNEVTGHTFKFPCG

-1143 SIDSEELMESCSTP
+1143 SIDSEELVESCSTP

-1238 LLRVKENF
+1238 FLRVKENF

-1251 EEMDEYSQRLN
+1251 EEMDEYSQRLS
-1262 RDRRMYSES
+1262 RDRRVHAES

-1303 FVCLAAREKLLH
+1303 FICLAAREQLLH

-1322 DARSTM
+1322 DARSTT